1 MKKILTLMAAMSACA
16 GTAMASDFN
25 FADPTKDAEKP
36 GSDLNYN
43 ETAKAFS
50 FTVTKDDEITLT
62 ATGDVTVKLGG
73 AVLTA
78 ADGKY
83 KATADGELTIEL
95 GTSAVTKIVVVS
107 SNSRLVQAEIE
118 KAQDKMGE
126 AIAAVA
132 KYVNYLDFYNKVQE
146 EISKAGQKVQD
157 VKAKLAELKEANNVT
172 DDNREALIAE
182 LTSTTLLADDNYGAV
197 VMAENAIAK
206 ADEAFAKYKE
216 IVEVDSKI
224 ATSALDKANGTAT
237 KDEWRDNGGEA
248 INNTTMFTHNLKAV
262 KNNRGDVTG
271 TALDGFKT
279 TWIEGEWKSLKDS
292 VNTIK
297 NDALAELGKYPNSF
311 KGYKYV
317 KSDFFYYENGSD
329 ENDPDNGKLWV
340 NDDVLTDQAAFQAK
354 YQEVVAKLR
363 NVIARANFERD
374 NLKTVN
380 DLTAKVNKVDDA
392 LKAGAPFALDADNDF
407 NLLKEQITA
416 MQTEISNSEN
426 RYMYGQDE
434 LSTFVTNISGVSTM
448 LDAFYTELVGKART
462 DLEAKLDAA
471 QKNLTKVSYEV
482 SAKYEHESATQVEY
496 QKQFSEQQN
505 KLDEVKKNVAAS
517 AFPTVQTD
525 YKAFADRISNINKKV
540 DEIWGTTLSSQKQE
554 ILTHNQEAKD
564 QIFKAIDAVRADYSL
579 YVEKINTWITDDATK
594 AAATDLK
601 ANLNKL
607 FSIVNGLDDM
617 KAEVTEAV
625 DKMTENI
632 KKESDEEFGAH
643 YEANKN
649 IYRLTDDKVKGY
661 LNSTETVSN
670 TIYNELKAAAKTA
683 NAKAYYFVQ
692 HSYNIKS
699 IDWADDLIKTAKRNV
714 KTGDRNEK
722 MSAAAAAKFKVAYG
736 KIREKDL
743 TAPEGQQGEGYVKI
757 AETEIDRLNTYD
769 VDAADFKDNI
779 LADKVVKN
787 KDGKRELPEKF
798 IAPVET
804 AVKALNEELESYT
817 TQYELIYEKKVEWN
831 TAKAKEDELQAKVD
845 AWEEANKVAAEN
857 HFNVN
862 KELTLVNEDLAKALE
877 NLEEGCLTAKKCE
890 DATNKAL
897 ENYEVK
903 MYMIQHFTEA
913 KANEAAAPV
922 VSAKV
927 AEVEKAIADART
939 KVADYADD
947 IKNKANAELNTID
960 GKLTTLKK
968 SIDLSVKKNEIAAN
982 KDGFIASLTTLAG
995 DVTKVLEAAAQ
1006 AAKDADLDYNGDGK
1020 VNVQD
1025 LVDADADFQKTGDGF
1040 TFYKFLDAYL
1050 EYLSK

>member
-25 FADPTKDAEKP
+25 FANPTVDAKED
-36 GSDLNYN
+36 GSALTYN

-50 FTVTKDDEITLT
+50 FTVTAEDEITLT
-62 ATGDVTVKLGG
+62 ATGAVTVKLNG
-73 AVLTA
+73 AALTA
-78 ADGKY
+78 VGGKY
-83 KATADGELTIEL
+83 TATSDGTLTIEL

-107 SNSRLVQAEIE
+107 SNSRKVQTEIE
-118 KAQDKMGE
+118 KAQAKMGE

-132 KYVNYLDFYNKVQE
+132 KYVGYSEFYNKVQAE
-146 EISKAGQKVQD
+146 VSKAGQKVQD
-157 VKAKLAELKEANNVT
+157 VKAKLAVLKETNKVT
-172 DDNREALIAE
+172 NENRDALIAE
-182 LTSTTLLADDNYGAV
+182 LNSTTLLADGTYGAV
-197 VMAENAIAK
+197 KMAEDAIAK
-206 ADEAFAKYKE
+206 ADATFALFT
-216 IVEVDSKI
+216 KI
-224 ATSALDKANGTAT
+224 IGTDAKVALDALTKANGTAT
-237 KDEWRDNGGEA
+237 QGEWVVNGGEK

-262 KNNRGDVTG
+262 KNHGIVTG

-279 TWIEGEWKSLKDS
+279 TWIESEWKNLNDE
-292 VNTIK
+292 VNKTIK
-297 NDALAELGKYPNSF
+297 DAAVAELGKYPNAF
-311 KGYKYV
+311 V
-317 KSDFFYYENGSD
+317 
-329 ENDPDNGKLWV
+329 ENDE
-340 NDDVLTDQAAFQAK
+340 QAFVAM
-354 YQEVVAKLR
+354 YNEVVEKLR

-380 DLTAKVNKVDDA
+380 DLTAKVNKVDAA

-407 NLLKEQITA
+407 TLLKEQITA
-416 MQTEISNSEN
+416 MQTEINSSEN
-426 RYMYGQDE
+426 RYMYSQDNFSE
-434 LSTFVTNISGVSTM
+434 FVNTISGVSTK
-448 LDAFYTELVGKART
+448 LDGFYTELVGKART
-462 DLEAKLDAA
+462 DLQAKLKAA
-471 QKNLTKVSYEV
+471 QENLTKVSYEV
-482 SAKYEHESATQVEY
+482 SAKYEHESATQKEY

-525 YKAFADRISNINKKV
+525 YKTFVDQISNINKKV
-540 DEIWGTTLSSQKQE
+540 DEIWGTTLSSQKAE
-554 ILTHNQEAKD
+554 ILTHNQAAKD

-579 YVEKINTWITDDATK
+579 YVEKINTWINDDATK
-594 AAATDLK
+594 KAATDLK
-601 ANLNKL
+601 ANLNEL

-649 IYRLTDDKVKGY
+649 IYRLTEDKVTGY
-661 LNSTETVSN
+661 LNSTKTVSDA
-670 TIYNELKAAAKTA
+670 IYDELKEAATTA
-683 NAKAYYFVQ
+683 NDKAYDFVKTNTG
-692 HSYNIKS
+692 YGVKS
-699 IDWADDLIKTAKRNV
+699 IRWATNLISDAKRNV
-714 KTGDRNEK
+714 KTGDKNEK
-722 MSAAAAAKFKVAYG
+722 MSAEAAAKFKAAYD
-736 KIREKDL
+736 KIAQKDL
-743 TAPEGQQGEGYVKI
+743 TAPKGEQGEGYVKI
-757 AETEIDRLNTYD
+757 AETEIERLYNYD
-769 VDAADFKDNI
+769 INKADFKDNI

-787 KDGKRELPEKF
+787 KEGKRELPEQF

-804 AVKALNEELESYT
+804 AVNALNKELESYKA
-817 TQYELIYEKKVEWN
+817 QYKDIYALKVDWN

-845 AWEEANKVAAEN
+845 AWEKANNVAAEN

-862 KELTLVNEDLAKALE
+862 KELTLVNEDLANTLT
-877 NLEEGCLTAKKCE
+877 NLEKGCLTARKCQE
-890 DATNKAL
+890 ATDKAK
-897 ENYEVK
+897 ENYAVK

-939 KVADYADD
+939 KVAVYADD
-947 IKNKANAELNTID
+947 IKNKANADLNTIE
-960 GKLTTLKK
+960 GKLTDLKK
-968 SIDLSVKKNEIAAN
+968 SIDLSVEKNTIAAN
-982 KDGFIASLTTLAG
+982 KDGFIANLTTLAG

-1020 VNVQD
+1020 VDVKD
-1025 LVDADADFQKTGDGF
+1025 LVDADADFQNTGDGF

>member
-25 FADPTKDAEKP
+25 FANPSVDAEKP
-36 GSDLNYN
+36 GSALTYD

-50 FTVTKDDEITLT
+50 FDVKAEDEITLT

-73 AVLTA
+73 TVLTA
-78 ADGKY
+78 EDGKY
-83 KATADGELTIEL
+83 KATADGTLTIEL

-118 KAQDKMGE
+118 NAQVKMGE

-132 KYVNYLDFYNKVQE
+132 KYVNYLDFYNAVQA

-157 VKAKLAELKEANNVT
+157 VKAKLAELKETNNVT
-172 DDNREALIAE
+172 NDNKDILIAE
-182 LTSTTLLADDNYGAV
+182 LNSDVLLADGNYGAV
-197 VMAENAIAK
+197 KMAEK
-206 ADEAFAKYKE
+206 AVADADAAFALFNKIIGTDAKE
-216 IVEVDSKI
+216 H
-224 ATSALDKANGTAT
+224 ALDALTHANGTASA
-237 KDEWRDNGGEA
+237 DEWRDNGREK
-248 INNTTMFTHNLKAV
+248 INNTNLFTHNLKAV
-262 KNNRGDVTG
+262 TEQFGIVTITTG
-271 TALDGFKT
+271 TELDGFKT
-279 TWIEGEWKSLKDS
+279 TWIESEWTKLKDE
-292 VNTIK
+292 VNITIK
-297 NDALAELGKYPNSF
+297 NAAIAELNKYPNAF
-311 KGYKYV
+311 V
-317 KSDFFYYENGSD
+317 
-329 ENDPDNGKLWV
+329 ENDEQAFV
-340 NDDVLTDQAAFQAK
+340 NM

-380 DLTAKVNKVDDA
+380 DLTVKVNKVDEA
-392 LKAGAPFALDADNDF
+392 LKAGAPFALDEDNDF
-407 NLLKEQITA
+407 TLLKEQVTA
-416 MQTEISNSEN
+416 MQSEISSSEN
-426 RYMYGQDE
+426 RYIYSQGDFSE
-434 LSTFVTNISGVSTM
+434 FVNTISGVSTK
-448 LDAFYTELVGKART
+448 LDGFYTELVGKART
-462 DLEAKLDAA
+462 DLKAKLDAS

-482 SAKYEHESATQVEY
+482 SAKYEHELGTQKDY
-496 QKQFSEQQN
+496 QEKFSQQQN
-505 KLDEVKKNVAAS
+505 ELDKVKKDVEAS

-525 YKAFADRISNINKKV
+525 YKGFVDRITNINKNV
-540 DEIWGTTLSSQKQE
+540 DVIWGNTLIAQKKE
-554 ILTHNQEAKD
+554 INTHNQEAKD

-579 YVEKINTWITDDATK
+579 YVEKINTWINDKATSD
-594 AAATDLK
+594 AATDLK

-632 KKESDEEFGAH
+632 KNESDEEFGAH

-649 IYRLTDDKVKGY
+649 IYRLTEDKVNYY
-661 LNSTETVSN
+661 LNNTKTVSDA
-670 TIYNELKAAAKTA
+670 IYNELKEAARTA
-683 NAKAYYFVQ
+683 NAKAYNFVQ
-692 HSYNIKS
+692 HSYKINS
-699 IDWADDLIKTAKRNV
+699 IDWANDLIDNAKLNKV
-714 KTGDRNEK
+714 KPGTKNEI
-722 MSAAAAAKFKVAYG
+722 MSAEAADKFRAAYE
-736 KIREKDL
+736 KIRQKDL
-743 TAPEGQQGEGYVKI
+743 SAPEGQQGEGYVKI
-757 AETEIDRLNTYD
+757 AEAEINRLKDYN

-779 LADKVVKN
+779 LADKVVEIN
-787 KDGKRELPEKF
+787 GKRELPEKY

-804 AVKALNEELESYT
+804 AVNALNDELKSYT
-817 TQYELIYEKKVEWN
+817 DQYKLIYEKKVKWN
-831 TAKAKEDELQAKVD
+831 TAKAKEDELQAKVN
-845 AWEEANKVAAEN
+845 AWEEANKVAPEN

-877 NLEEGCLTAKKCE
+877 NLEEGCLTASKCQ

-903 MYMIQHFTEA
+903 MYMIQNFTEA

-947 IKNKANAELNTID
+947 IKNKANADLNTID
-960 GKLTTLKK
+960 GKLTTLKS
-968 SIDLSVKKNEIAAN
+968 SIDASVKANTIAAN

-995 DVTKVLEAAAQ
+995 DVTKVLEEAAQ

-1020 VNVQD
+1020 VDVKD
-1025 LVDADADFQKTGDGF
+1025 LLDADAEFQNSGDGF
-1040 TFYKFLDAYL
+1040 TFYKFFDAYL

>member
-25 FADPTKDAEKP
+25 FANPSVDAEKP
-36 GSDLNYN
+36 GSALTYD

-50 FTVTKDDEITLT
+50 FDVKAEDEITLT

-73 AVLTA
+73 TVLTA
-78 ADGKY
+78 EDGKY
-83 KATADGELTIEL
+83 KATADGTLTIEL

-118 KAQDKMGE
+118 KAQVKMGE

-132 KYVNYLDFYNKVQE
+132 KYVDYLDFYNAVQA

-157 VKAKLAELKEANNVT
+157 VKAKLADLKEANNVT
-172 DDNREALIAE
+172 DDNRKALIAE
-182 LTSTTLLADDNYGAV
+182 LNSTELLPDGTYEGAV
-197 VMAENAIAK
+197 KMAENAVAEAETTFALFNKIIGTDAK
-206 ADEAFAKYKE
+206 KY
-216 IVEVDSKI
+216 
-224 ATSALDKANGTAT
+224 ALDVLTHANGTAT
-237 KDEWRDNGGEA
+237 VDEWKANGREK
-248 INNTTMFTHNLKAV
+248 INNTNLFTHNLKAV
-262 KNNRGDVTG
+262 KDPLGIFTIG
-271 TALDGFKT
+271 TELDGFKT
-279 TWIEGEWKSLKDS
+279 TWIESEWTKLKDEE
-292 VNTIK
+292 VNKTIK
-297 NDALAELGKYPNSF
+297 NAAVAELGKFPKAF
-311 KGYKYV
+311 V
-317 KSDFFYYENGSD
+317 
-329 ENDPDNGKLWV
+329 ENDEQAFV
-340 NDDVLTDQAAFQAK
+340 NM

-380 DLTAKVNKVDDA
+380 DLTVKVNKVDEA
-392 LKAGAPFALDADNDF
+392 LKAGAPFALDEDNDF
-407 NLLKEQITA
+407 TLLKEQVTA
-416 MQTEISNSEN
+416 MQSEISSSEN
-426 RYMYGQDE
+426 RYIYSQEDFRE
-434 LSTFVTNISGVSTM
+434 FVKTISGVSTK
-448 LDAFYTELVGKART
+448 LDGFYTELVGKARK

-505 KLDEVKKNVAAS
+505 KLDKVKKDVAAS

-525 YKAFADRISNINKKV
+525 YKAFVDQISDINTKV
-540 DEIWGTTLSSQKQE
+540 DEIWGTTLSEQKAE
-554 ILTHNQEAKD
+554 INTHNQEAKD

-579 YVEKINTWITDDATK
+579 YVEKINTWIKDDATK
-594 AAATDLK
+594 DAATDLK

-632 KKESDEEFGAH
+632 KNESDEEFGAH

-661 LNSTETVSN
+661 LDDTKTVSDA
-670 TIYNELKAAAKTA
+670 IYYELKEAARTA
-683 NAKAYYFVQ
+683 NAKAYNFVMTNTK
-692 HSYNIKS
+692 YGVKS
-699 IDWADDLIKTAKRNV
+699 IRWATNLIDDAKRNV
-714 KTGDRNEK
+714 KTGDKFEK
-722 MSAAAAAKFKVAYG
+722 MSYKAAAKFIAAYG
-736 KIREKDL
+736 KIAEKDL
-743 TAPEGQQGEGYVKI
+743 SAPEGQQGEGYVKI
-757 AETEIDRLNTYD
+757 AEAEINRLKDYNF
-769 VDAADFKDNI
+769 DAADFKDNI

-787 KDGKRELPEKF
+787 KEGKRELPEKY

-804 AVKALNEELESYT
+804 VVKALNLELESYKH
-817 TQYELIYEKKVEWN
+817 QYEDIYDLKVEWN
-831 TAKAKEDELQAKVD
+831 TAKAKEDELQAKVN
-845 AWEEANKVAAEN
+845 AWEEANKVAPEK

-862 KELTLVNEDLAKALE
+862 RELTLVNEDLANTLK
-877 NLEEGCLTAKKCE
+877 NLEEGCLTAKKCQ
-890 DATNKAL
+890 DATDTAK
-897 ENYEVK
+897 ENYAVK
-903 MYMIQHFTEA
+903 MYMIQNFTEA

-947 IKNKANAELNTID
+947 IKNKANADLNTID
-960 GKLTTLKK
+960 GKLTDLKK
-968 SIDLSVKKNEIAAN
+968 SIDLSVKDNSIAAN
-982 KDGFIASLTTLAG
+982 KDGFIAGLTTLAG
-995 DVTKVLEAAAQ
+995 DVTKVLEEAAQ

-1020 VNVQD
+1020 VDVKD
-1025 LVDADADFQKTGDGF
+1025 LLDADAEFQNSGDGF
-1040 TFYKFLDAYL
+1040 TFYKFFDAYL
-1050 EYLSK
+1050 ESLSK

>member
-25 FADPTKDAEKP
+25 FANPSVDAKEE
-36 GSDLNYN
+36 GSVLTYN

-62 ATGDVTVKLGG
+62 ATGDVTVKLEGT
-73 AVLTA
+73 VLTA
-78 ADGKY
+78 EDGKY
-83 KATADGELTIEL
+83 KAKSDGKLTIEL

-118 KAQDKMGE
+118 KAQVKMGE

-132 KYVNYLDFYNKVQE
+132 KYVGYGDFYNKVQA

-157 VKAKLAELKEANNVT
+157 VKAKLAEYKEANNVT

-182 LTSTTLLADDNYGAV
+182 LNSTVLLADGTYGAV
-197 VMAENAIAK
+197 KMAEDAVADAATTFALFNKIIGTDAK
-206 ADEAFAKYKE
+206 
-216 IVEVDSKI
+216 V
-224 ATSALDKANGTAT
+224 ALDALKKANGTAT
-237 KDEWRDNGGEA
+237 QGEWIVNGGEK

-262 KNNRGDVTG
+262 KNNLGYVLRTE
-271 TALDGFKT
+271 LDGFKT
-279 TWIEGEWKSLKDS
+279 TWIESEWNNLNNE
-292 VNTIK
+292 VNTTIK
-297 NDALAELGKYPNSF
+297 NAAIAELGKFPDAF
-311 KGYKYV
+311 V
-317 KSDFFYYENGSD
+317 ENN
-329 ENDPDNGKLWV
+329 E
-340 NDDVLTDQAAFQAK
+340 QAFVDM
-354 YQEVVAKLR
+354 YQEVVDKLG

-380 DLTAKVNKVDDA
+380 DLTAKVNKVDAA

-407 NLLKEQITA
+407 TLLKEQITA
-416 MQTEISNSEN
+416 MQTEINDSQN
-426 RYMYGQDE
+426 RYMYSQDDF
-434 LSTFVTNISGVSTM
+434 STFVTNISGVSTK
-448 LDAFYTELVGKART
+448 LDAFYTELVRKART
-462 DLEAKLDAA
+462 DLEAKLKAA
-471 QKNLTKVSYEV
+471 QENLTKVSYEV
-482 SAKYEHESATQVEY
+482 SAKYENEPNTQVSY

-505 KLDEVKKNVAAS
+505 ELDKVKKNVAAS

-525 YKAFADRISNINKKV
+525 YKAFVDQISNINKKV
-540 DEIWGTTLSSQKQE
+540 DEIWGKTLSEQKQE
-554 ILTHNQEAKD
+554 ILDHNKAAKE

-579 YVEKINTWITDDATK
+579 YVEKINTWINDDATMK
-594 AAATDLK
+594 AATDLK

-617 KAEVTEAV
+617 KEEVTKAV

-649 IYRLTDDKVKGY
+649 IYRLTDDKVQGY
-661 LNSTETVSN
+661 LTSTETVSDA
-670 TIYNELKAAAKTA
+670 IYDELKEAATTA
-683 NAKAYYFVQ
+683 NAKAYDFVMNGY
-692 HSYNIKS
+692 SVNTIG
-699 IDWADDLIKTAKRNV
+699 WANELIKAAKRKV
-714 KTGDRNEK
+714 KTGDKNEK
-722 MSAAAAAKFKVAYG
+722 MSAKAAAKFIAAYD
-736 KIREKDL
+736 KIAQKDL
-743 TAPEGQQGEGYVKI
+743 TAPKGEQGEGYVEI
-757 AETEIDRLNTYD
+757 AKTEINRLKNYD
-769 VDAADFKDNI
+769 FNKADFKDNI

-787 KDGKRELPEKF
+787 KEGKRELPEQY

-804 AVKALNEELESYT
+804 AVNALNDERISYNK
-817 TQYELIYEKKVEWN
+817 QFENIYALKVEWN

-845 AWEEANKVAAEN
+845 AWEEANKVAPEN

-862 KELTLVNEDLAKALE
+862 KELTLVNEDLANALD
-877 NLEEGCLTAKKCE
+877 NLEKGCLTASKCE
-890 DATNKAL
+890 AATNKAI
-897 ENYEVK
+897 ENYKVK
-903 MYMIQHFTEA
+903 MYMIEHFTEA

-947 IKNKANAELNTID
+947 IKNKANADLNTID
-960 GKLTTLKK
+960 GKLTTLKN
-968 SIDLSVKKNEIAAN
+968 SIDASVKANTIAAN

>member
-25 FADPTKDAEKP
+25 FANPSVDAKEE
-36 GSDLNYN
+36 GSALTYN

-50 FTVTKDDEITLT
+50 FTVTAEDEITLT
-62 ATGDVTVKLGG
+62 ATGDVTVKLNGT
-73 AVLTA
+73 ALTA
-78 ADGKY
+78 EDGKY
-83 KATADGELTIEL
+83 KAIADGTLTIEL

-118 KAQDKMGE
+118 KAQVKMGE

-132 KYVNYLDFYNKVQE
+132 KYVGYGDFYNKVQA

-157 VKAKLAELKEANNVT
+157 VKAKLAELKETNKVT

-182 LTSTTLLADDNYGAV
+182 LTSTTLLADGNYGAV
-197 VMAENAIAK
+197 KMAENAVAEAETTFALFNKIIDTDAK
-206 ADEAFAKYKE
+206 EN
-216 IVEVDSKI
+216 
-224 ATSALDKANGTAT
+224 ALNALTHANGPANQG
-237 KDEWRDNGGEA
+237 EWIHYKGEK
-248 INNTTMFTHNLKAV
+248 INNTNLFTHNLKAV
-262 KNNRGDVTG
+262 KNNLGFVTG
-271 TALDGFKT
+271 TELDGFKT
-279 TWIEGEWKSLKDS
+279 TWIESEWKKLNDE
-292 VNTIK
+292 VNITIK
-297 NDALAELGKYPNSF
+297 NAAVAELGKFPKAF
-311 KGYKYV
+311 V
-317 KSDFFYYENGSD
+317 
-329 ENDPDNGKLWV
+329 ENDE
-340 NDDVLTDQAAFQAK
+340 QAFVEMYK
-354 YQEVVAKLR
+354 EVVEKLR

-380 DLTAKVNKVDDA
+380 DLTAKVNKVDAA
-392 LKAGAPFALDADNDF
+392 LKAGAPFALNADNDF
-407 NLLKEQITA
+407 TLLKEQITA
-416 MQTEISNSEN
+416 MQTEINSSEN
-426 RYMYGQDE
+426 RYMYSQDNFTE
-434 LSTFVTNISGVSTM
+434 FVNTISGVSTK
-448 LDAFYTELVGKART
+448 LDGFYTELVGKART

-482 SAKYEHESATQVEY
+482 SAKYEHESATQIKY

-505 KLDEVKKNVAAS
+505 SLDKVKKEVAAS
-517 AFPTVQTD
+517 TFPTVQTD
-525 YKAFADRISNINKKV
+525 YKAFVDQISNINKKV
-540 DEIWGTTLSSQKQE
+540 DEIWGTTLSEQKSE
-554 ILTHNQEAKD
+554 ILTHNQAAKD

-579 YVEKINTWITDDATK
+579 YVEKINTWINDDATNK
-594 AAATDLK
+594 AATDLK
-601 ANLNKL
+601 ANLNEL

-625 DKMTENI
+625 NKMTENI

-649 IYRLTDDKVKGY
+649 IYRLTEDKVTGY
-661 LNSTETVSN
+661 LNSTKTVSDAIYDELKEAATTANDKAYDFVMNGYSVN
-670 TIYNELKAAAKTA
+670 TIGWANELIKAA
-683 NAKAYYFVQ
+683 
-692 HSYNIKS
+692 
-699 IDWADDLIKTAKRNV
+699 KRKV
-714 KTGDRNEK
+714 KTGDKNEK
-722 MSAAAAAKFKVAYG
+722 MSAKAAAKFIAAYG
-736 KIREKDL
+736 KIAQKDL
-743 TAPEGQQGEGYVKI
+743 TAPKGEQGEGYVEI
-757 AETEIDRLNTYD
+757 AKTEINRLKNYD
-769 VDAADFKDNI
+769 INKADFKDNI

-787 KDGKRELPEKF
+787 KEGKRELPEQY

-804 AVKALNEELESYT
+804 AVNALNQELESYKL
-817 TQYELIYEKKVEWN
+817 QYTDIYDLKVKWN
-831 TAKAKEDELQAKVD
+831 TAKAKEDELQAKVN
-845 AWEEANKVAAEN
+845 AWEEANKVAPEN

-877 NLEEGCLTAKKCE
+877 NLEKGCLTASKCKE
-890 DATNKAL
+890 ATEKAK
-897 ENYEVK
+897 ENYAVK

-939 KVADYADD
+939 KVAVYADD
-947 IKNKANAELNTID
+947 IKNKANADLNTIE
-960 GKLTTLKK
+960 GKLTDLKK
-968 SIDLSVKKNEIAAN
+968 SIDLSVEKNTIAAN
-982 KDGFIASLTTLAG
+982 KDGYIASLTTLAG

>member
-25 FADPTKDAEKP
+25 FADPTVDAKP
-36 GSDLNYN
+36 GSALSYD
-43 ETAKAFS
+43 ETTKAFS

-78 ADGKY
+78 VDGKY

-95 GTSAVTKIVVVS
+95 GTSTVTKIVVVS

-118 KAQDKMGE
+118 KAQVKMGD

-146 EISKAGQKVQD
+146 EISKAGRKVQD
-157 VKAKLAELKEANNVT
+157 VKAKLAELKETNSVT
-172 DDNREALIAE
+172 DANREALIAE
-182 LTSTTLLADDNYGAV
+182 LTSTTLLADGNYGAV
-197 VMAENAIAK
+197 KMAENAVAEAETTFALFNKIIGTEKEGDDAK
-206 ADEAFAKYKE
+206 VAID
-216 IVEVDSKI
+216 
-224 ATSALDKANGTAT
+224 ALNKANGVAT
-237 KDEWRDNGGEA
+237 QGEWMVNGGEK

-262 KNNRGDVTG
+262 KNHLGIVTKVE
-271 TALDGFKT
+271 LDGFKT
-279 TWIEGEWKSLKDS
+279 TWIESEWKNLNKE
-292 VNTIK
+292 VNETIK
-297 NDALAELGKYPNSF
+297 NAAVAELGKFPKAF
-311 KGYKYV
+311 V
-317 KSDFFYYENGSD
+317 
-329 ENDPDNGKLWV
+329 ENDE
-340 NDDVLTDQAAFQAK
+340 QAFIEM
-354 YQEVVAKLR
+354 YQEVVEKLR

-380 DLTAKVNKVDDA
+380 DLTAKVNKVDAA

-407 NLLKEQITA
+407 TLLKEQITA
-416 MQTEISNSEN
+416 MQTEINSSEN
-426 RYMYGQDE
+426 RYMYSQDNFSE
-434 LSTFVTNISGVSTM
+434 FVNTISGVSTK
-448 LDAFYTELVGKART
+448 LDGFYTELVGKART
-462 DLEAKLDAA
+462 DLQAKLKAA
-471 QKNLTKVSYEV
+471 QENLTKVSYEV
-482 SAKYEHESATQVEY
+482 SAKYEHESATQKEY

-505 KLDEVKKNVAAS
+505 KLDKVKKDVTDS
-517 AFPTVQTD
+517 TFPTVQTD
-525 YKAFADRISNINKKV
+525 YKAFVDQISNINKKV
-540 DEIWGTTLSSQKQE
+540 DEIWGTTLSKQKAE
-554 ILTHNQEAKD
+554 ILTHNQEAKN

-579 YVEKINTWITDDATK
+579 YVEKINTWINDDATK
-594 AAATDLK
+594 KAATDLK
-601 ANLNKL
+601 ANLNEL

-649 IYRLTDDKVKGY
+649 IYRLTEDKVKGY
-661 LNSTETVSN
+661 LNSTKTVSDA
-670 TIYNELKAAAKTA
+670 IYDELKEAATTA
-683 NAKAYYFVQ
+683 NAKAYDFVMNGY
-692 HSYNIKS
+692 SVNTIG
-699 IDWADDLIKTAKRNV
+699 WAKDLIKAAKRKV
-714 KTGDRNEK
+714 QTGDRNEK
-722 MSAAAAAKFKVAYG
+722 MSAAAAAKFKAAYD

-757 AETEIDRLNTYD
+757 AETEIDRLYSYDNTK
-769 VDAADFKDNI
+769 ADFKDNI

-804 AVKALNEELESYT
+804 AVNALNKELTSYT
-817 TQYELIYEKKVEWN
+817 DQYKLIYAKKVEWN

-862 KELTLVNEDLAKALE
+862 KELTLVNENLAKALE

-947 IKNKANAELNTID
+947 IKNKANADLNTID
-960 GKLTTLKK
+960 GKLKDLKK
-968 SIDLSVKKNEIAAN
+968 SIDLSVKNNEIAAN
-982 KDGFIASLTTLAG
+982 KDSYIASLTTYAG

>member
-25 FADPTKDAEKP
+25 FANPSVDAKEE
-36 GSDLNYN
+36 GSHLTYN

-50 FTVTKDDEITLT
+50 FTVTAEDEITLT
-62 ATGDVTVKLGG
+62 ATGDVIVKLNGST
-73 AVLTA
+73 LTA
-78 ADGKY
+78 VDGKY
-83 KATADGELTIEL
+83 KATADGTLTIEL

-118 KAQDKMGE
+118 KAQVKMGE

-132 KYVNYLDFYNKVQE
+132 KYVGYGDFYNAVQAE
-146 EISKAGQKVQD
+146 VSKAGQKVQD
-157 VKAKLAELKEANNVT
+157 VKAKLAVLKETNSVT
-172 DDNREALIAE
+172 DANRVALIAE
-182 LTSTTLLADDNYGAV
+182 LNSDVLLADGNYGAV
-197 VMAENAIAK
+197 KMAENAVAEAETTFALFNKIIDTDAK
-206 ADEAFAKYKE
+206 EN
-216 IVEVDSKI
+216 
-224 ATSALDKANGTAT
+224 ALNALTKANGVAT
-237 KDEWRDNGGEA
+237 QGEWMVNGGVK

-262 KNNRGDVTG
+262 KNQLGIVTKVE
-271 TALDGFKT
+271 LDGFKT
-279 TWIEGEWKSLKDS
+279 TWIESEWKNLNDE
-292 VNTIK
+292 VNITIK
-297 NDALAELGKYPNSF
+297 NAAVAELGKFPKAF
-311 KGYKYV
+311 V
-317 KSDFFYYENGSD
+317 
-329 ENDPDNGKLWV
+329 ENDE
-340 NDDVLTDQAAFQAK
+340 QAFVDMYK
-354 YQEVVAKLR
+354 EVVEKLR

-380 DLTAKVNKVDDA
+380 DLTAKVNKVDAA
-392 LKAGAPFALDADNDF
+392 LKAGAPFVLDADNDF
-407 NLLKEQITA
+407 TLLKEQITA
-416 MQTEISNSEN
+416 MQTEISSSEN
-426 RYMYGQDE
+426 RYMYSQDNFSE
-434 LSTFVTNISGVSTM
+434 FVNTISGVSTK
-448 LDAFYTELVGKART
+448 LDGFYTELVGKART
-462 DLEAKLDAA
+462 DLKAKLDAA

-482 SAKYEHESATQVEY
+482 SAKYENEGATQKEY

-517 AFPTVQTD
+517 TFPTVQTD
-525 YKAFADRISNINKKV
+525 YKAFVDQISNINKKV
-540 DEIWGTTLSSQKQE
+540 DEIWGTTLSSQKSE
-554 ILTHNQEAKD
+554 ILTHNQAAKD

-579 YVEKINTWITDDATK
+579 YVEKINTWINDDATK
-594 AAATDLK
+594 KAATDLK
-601 ANLNKL
+601 ANLNEL

-649 IYRLTDDKVKGY
+649 IYRLTEDKVTGY
-661 LNSTETVSN
+661 LNSTKTVSDA
-670 TIYNELKAAAKTA
+670 IYDELKEAATTA
-683 NAKAYYFVQ
+683 NAKAYNFVKTNTN
-692 HSYNIKS
+692 YGVKS
-699 IDWADDLIKTAKRNV
+699 IRWATNLISDAKYNV
-714 KTGDRNEK
+714 KTGDKNEK
-722 MSAAAAAKFKVAYG
+722 MSAEAAAKFKAAYD
-736 KIREKDL
+736 KIAQKDL
-743 TAPEGQQGEGYVKI
+743 TAPKGEQGEGYVKI
-757 AETEIDRLNTYD
+757 AEAEIERLYNYD
-769 VDAADFKDNI
+769 INKADFKDNI

-787 KDGKRELPEKF
+787 KEGKRELPEQY

-804 AVKALNEELESYT
+804 AVNALNKELESYT
-817 TQYELIYEKKVEWN
+817 AQYKDIYALKVDWN

-845 AWEEANKVAAEN
+845 AWEKANNVAAEN

-862 KELTLVNEDLAKALE
+862 KELTLVNEDLANTLK
-877 NLEEGCLTAKKCE
+877 NLEKGCLTATKCQ
-890 DATNKAL
+890 DATDKAK
-897 ENYEVK
+897 ENYAIK

-947 IKNKANAELNTID
+947 IKNKANADLNTIE
-960 GKLTTLKK
+960 GKLTDLKK
-968 SIDLSVKKNEIAAN
+968 SIDLSVEKNTIAAN
-982 KDGFIASLTTLAG
+982 KDGFIANLTTLAG

-1020 VNVQD
+1020 VDVKD
-1025 LVDADADFQKTGDGF
+1025 LVDADADFQNTGDGF

>member
-25 FADPTKDAEKP
+25 FANPTVDAKED
-36 GSDLNYN
+36 GSALTYN

-50 FTVTKDDEITLT
+50 FTVTAEDEITLT
-62 ATGDVTVKLGG
+62 ATGAVTVKLNG
-73 AVLTA
+73 AALTA
-78 ADGKY
+78 VGGKY
-83 KATADGELTIEL
+83 TATSDGTLTIEL

-107 SNSRLVQAEIE
+107 SNSRKVQTEIE
-118 KAQDKMGE
+118 KAQAKMGE

-132 KYVNYLDFYNKVQE
+132 KYVGYSEFYNKVQAE
-146 EISKAGQKVQD
+146 VSKAGQKVQD
-157 VKAKLAELKEANNVT
+157 VKAKLAVLKETNKVT
-172 DDNREALIAE
+172 NENRDALIAE
-182 LTSTTLLADDNYGAV
+182 LNSTTLLADGTYGAV
-197 VMAENAIAK
+197 KMAEDAIAK
-206 ADEAFAKYKE
+206 ADATFALFT
-216 IVEVDSKI
+216 KI
-224 ATSALDKANGTAT
+224 IGTDAKVALDALTKANGTAT
-237 KDEWRDNGGEA
+237 QGEWVVNGGEK

-262 KNNRGDVTG
+262 KNHGIVTG

-279 TWIEGEWKSLKDS
+279 TWIKSEWKNLNDE
-292 VNTIK
+292 VNKTIK
-297 NDALAELGKYPNSF
+297 DAAVAELGKYPNAF
-311 KGYKYV
+311 V
-317 KSDFFYYENGSD
+317 
-329 ENDPDNGKLWV
+329 ENDE
-340 NDDVLTDQAAFQAK
+340 QAFVAM
-354 YQEVVAKLR
+354 YNEVVEKLR

-380 DLTAKVNKVDDA
+380 DLTAKVNKVDAA

-407 NLLKEQITA
+407 TLLKEQITA
-416 MQTEISNSEN
+416 MQTEINSSEN
-426 RYMYGQDE
+426 RYMYSQDNFSE
-434 LSTFVTNISGVSTM
+434 FVNTISGVSTK
-448 LDAFYTELVGKART
+448 LDGFYTKLVGKART
-462 DLEAKLDAA
+462 DLQAKLKAA
-471 QKNLTKVSYEV
+471 QENLTKVSYEV
-482 SAKYEHESATQVEY
+482 SAKYEHESATQNEY

-525 YKAFADRISNINKKV
+525 YKTFVDQISNINKKV
-540 DEIWGTTLSSQKQE
+540 DEIWGTTLSSQKAE
-554 ILTHNQEAKD
+554 ILTHNQAAKD

-579 YVEKINTWITDDATK
+579 YVEKINTWINDDATK
-594 AAATDLK
+594 KAATDLK
-601 ANLNKL
+601 ANLNEL

-649 IYRLTDDKVKGY
+649 IYRLTEDKVTGY
-661 LNSTETVSN
+661 LNSTKTVSDA
-670 TIYNELKAAAKTA
+670 IYDELKDAATTA
-683 NAKAYYFVQ
+683 NAKAYNFVKTNTN
-692 HSYNIKS
+692 YGVKS
-699 IDWADDLIKTAKRNV
+699 IRWANNLISDAKYNV
-714 KTGDRNEK
+714 KTGDKNEK
-722 MSAAAAAKFKVAYG
+722 MSAEAAAKFKAAYD
-736 KIREKDL
+736 KIAQKDL
-743 TAPEGQQGEGYVKI
+743 TAPKGEQGEGYVKI
-757 AETEIDRLNTYD
+757 AETEIDRLYNYD
-769 VDAADFKDNI
+769 INKADFKDNI

-787 KDGKRELPEKF
+787 KEGKRELPEQY

-804 AVKALNEELESYT
+804 AVNALNKELESYT
-817 TQYELIYEKKVEWN
+817 AQYKDIYALKVDWN

-845 AWEEANKVAAEN
+845 AWEKANNVAAEN

-862 KELTLVNEDLAKALE
+862 KELTLVNEDLANTLK
-877 NLEEGCLTAKKCE
+877 NLEKGCLTATKCQ
-890 DATNKAL
+890 DATDKAK
-897 ENYEVK
+897 ENYAVK

-947 IKNKANAELNTID
+947 IKNKANADLNTIE
-960 GKLTTLKK
+960 GKLTDLKK
-968 SIDLSVKKNEIAAN
+968 SIDLSVKDNTIAAN
-982 KDGFIASLTTLAG
+982 KDGFIAGLTTLAG

-1020 VNVQD
+1020 VDVKD
-1025 LVDADADFQKTGDGF
+1025 LVDADADFQNTGDGF

>member
-25 FADPTKDAEKP
+25 FANPTVDAKED
-36 GSDLNYN
+36 GSALTYN

-50 FTVTKDDEITLT
+50 FTVTAEDEITLT
-62 ATGDVTVKLGG
+62 ATGDVTVKLNGST
-73 AVLTA
+73 LTA
-78 ADGKY
+78 VDGKY
-83 KATADGELTIEL
+83 KATADGTLTIEL

-118 KAQDKMGE
+118 KAQVKMGE

-132 KYVNYLDFYNKVQE
+132 KYVGYGDFYNAVQAE
-146 EISKAGQKVQD
+146 VSKAGQKVQD
-157 VKAKLAELKEANNVT
+157 VKAKLAVLKETNSVT
-172 DDNREALIAE
+172 DANRVALIAE
-182 LTSTTLLADDNYGAV
+182 LNSDVLLADGNYGAV
-197 VMAENAIAK
+197 KMAENAVAEAETTFALFNKIIDTDAK
-206 ADEAFAKYKE
+206 EN
-216 IVEVDSKI
+216 
-224 ATSALDKANGTAT
+224 ALNALTKANGVAT
-237 KDEWRDNGGEA
+237 QGEWMVNGGEK

-262 KNNRGDVTG
+262 KNHLGIVTKVE
-271 TALDGFKT
+271 LDGFKT
-279 TWIEGEWKSLKDS
+279 TWIESEWKNLNKE
-292 VNTIK
+292 VNETIK
-297 NDALAELGKYPNSF
+297 NAAVAELGKFPKAF
-311 KGYKYV
+311 V
-317 KSDFFYYENGSD
+317 
-329 ENDPDNGKLWV
+329 ENDE
-340 NDDVLTDQAAFQAK
+340 QAFIEM
-354 YQEVVAKLR
+354 YQEVVEKLR

-380 DLTAKVNKVDDA
+380 DLTAKVNKVDAA

-407 NLLKEQITA
+407 TLLKEQITA
-416 MQTEISNSEN
+416 MQTEINSSEN
-426 RYMYGQDE
+426 RYMYSQDNFSE
-434 LSTFVTNISGVSTM
+434 FVNTISGVSTK
-448 LDAFYTELVGKART
+448 LDGFYTELVGKART
-462 DLEAKLDAA
+462 DLQAKLKAA
-471 QKNLTKVSYEV
+471 QENLTKVSYEV
-482 SAKYEHESATQVEY
+482 SAKYEHESATQKEY

-525 YKAFADRISNINKKV
+525 YKTFVDQISNINKKV
-540 DEIWGTTLSSQKQE
+540 DEIWGTTLSSQKAE
-554 ILTHNQEAKD
+554 ILTHNQAAKD

-579 YVEKINTWITDDATK
+579 YVEKINTWINDDATK
-594 AAATDLK
+594 KAATDLK
-601 ANLNKL
+601 ANLNEL

-649 IYRLTDDKVKGY
+649 IYRLTEDKVTGY
-661 LNSTETVSN
+661 LNSTKTVSDA
-670 TIYNELKAAAKTA
+670 IYDELKEAATTA
-683 NAKAYYFVQ
+683 NDKAYDFVKTNTG
-692 HSYNIKS
+692 YGVKS
-699 IDWADDLIKTAKRNV
+699 IRWATNLISDAKRNV
-714 KTGDRNEK
+714 KTGDKNEK
-722 MSAAAAAKFKVAYG
+722 MSAEAAAKFKAAYD
-736 KIREKDL
+736 KIAQKDL
-743 TAPEGQQGEGYVKI
+743 TAPKGEQGEGYVKI
-757 AETEIDRLNTYD
+757 AETEIERLYNYD
-769 VDAADFKDNI
+769 INKADFKDNI

-787 KDGKRELPEKF
+787 KEGKRELPEQY

-804 AVKALNEELESYT
+804 AVNALNKELASYT
-817 TQYELIYEKKVEWN
+817 AQYKDIYALKVDWN

-845 AWEEANKVAAEN
+845 AWEKANNVAAEN

-862 KELTLVNEDLAKALE
+862 KELTLVNEDLANTLK
-877 NLEEGCLTAKKCE
+877 NLEKGCLTATKCQ
-890 DATNKAL
+890 DATDKAK
-897 ENYEVK
+897 ENYVVK

-947 IKNKANAELNTID
+947 IKNKANADLNTID
-960 GKLTTLKK
+960 GKLTDLKK
-968 SIDLSVKKNEIAAN
+968 SIDLSVKDNTIAAN
-982 KDGFIASLTTLAG
+982 KDGFIAGLTTLAG

-1020 VNVQD
+1020 VDVKD
-1025 LVDADADFQKTGDGF
+1025 LVDADADFQNTGDGF

>member
-25 FADPTKDAEKP
+25 FANPTVDAKED
-36 GSDLNYN
+36 GSSLKYD
-43 ETAKAFS
+43 ETAKSFS
-50 FTVTKDDEITLT
+50 FTVTAEDEITLT
-62 ATGDVTVKLGG
+62 ATGDVTVKLNGS
-73 AVLTA
+73 ALTA
-78 ADGKY
+78 VDGKY
-83 KATADGELTIEL
+83 KATADGTLTIEL

-118 KAQDKMGE
+118 KAQVKMGD

-146 EISKAGQKVQD
+146 EISKAGRKVQD
-157 VKAKLAELKEANNVT
+157 VKAKLAELKETNSVT
-172 DDNREALIAE
+172 DANREALIAE
-182 LTSTTLLADDNYGAV
+182 LTSTTLLADGDYGAV
-197 VMAENAIAK
+197 KMAENAVAEAETTFALFNKIIDTDAK
-206 ADEAFAKYKE
+206 EN
-216 IVEVDSKI
+216 
-224 ATSALDKANGTAT
+224 ALNALTKANGVAT
-237 KDEWRDNGGEA
+237 QDEWMVNGGVK

-262 KNNRGDVTG
+262 KNQLGIVTKVE
-271 TALDGFKT
+271 LDGFKT
-279 TWIEGEWKSLKDS
+279 TWIESEWKNLNKE
-292 VNTIK
+292 VNETIK
-297 NDALAELGKYPNSF
+297 NAAVAELGKFPKAF
-311 KGYKYV
+311 V
-317 KSDFFYYENGSD
+317 
-329 ENDPDNGKLWV
+329 ENDE
-340 NDDVLTDQAAFQAK
+340 QAFVDMYK
-354 YQEVVAKLR
+354 EVVEKLR

-380 DLTAKVNKVDDA
+380 DLTAKVNKVDAA

-407 NLLKEQITA
+407 TLLKEQITA
-416 MQTEISNSEN
+416 MQTEINSSEN
-426 RYMYGQDE
+426 RYMYSQDNFSE
-434 LSTFVTNISGVSTM
+434 FVNTISGVSTK
-448 LDAFYTELVGKART
+448 LDGFYTELVGKART
-462 DLEAKLDAA
+462 DLQAKLKAA
-471 QKNLTKVSYEV
+471 QENLTKVSYEV

-505 KLDEVKKNVAAS
+505 KLDKVKKDVTDS
-517 AFPTVQTD
+517 TFPTVQTD
-525 YKAFADRISNINKKV
+525 YKAFVDQISNINKKV
-540 DEIWGTTLSSQKQE
+540 DEIWGTTLSKQKAE
-554 ILTHNQEAKD
+554 INTHNQEAKD

-579 YVEKINTWITDDATK
+579 YVEKINTWINDDATK
-594 AAATDLK
+594 KAATDLK
-601 ANLNKL
+601 ANLNEL

-649 IYRLTDDKVKGY
+649 IFRLTEDKVTGY
-661 LNSTETVSN
+661 LNSTKTVSDA
-670 TIYNELKAAAKTA
+670 IYDELKEAATTA
-683 NAKAYYFVQ
+683 NAKAYDFVMNGY
-692 HSYNIKS
+692 SDKTIRWANRL
-699 IDWADDLIKTAKRNV
+699 IDNAEDDVQPGNKY
-714 KTGDRNEK
+714 EK
-722 MSAAAAAKFKVAYG
+722 MSAEAANEFIAAYE
-736 KIREKDL
+736 KIRNKDL
-743 TAPEGQQGEGYVKI
+743 SKPEGQQGEGYVQI
-757 AETEIDRLNTYD
+757 AKAEINRLYNYSI
-769 VDAADFKDNI
+769 DAADFKDNI

-787 KDGKRELPEKF
+787 KEGKRELPEQY

-804 AVKALNEELESYT
+804 AVNALNKELESYT
-817 TQYELIYEKKVEWN
+817 AQYKDIYALKVDWN

-845 AWEEANKVAAEN
+845 AWEKANNVAAEN

-862 KELTLVNEDLAKALE
+862 KELTLVNEDLANTLT
-877 NLEEGCLTAKKCE
+877 NLEKGCLTATKCQ
-890 DATNKAL
+890 DATDKAK
-897 ENYEVK
+897 ENYAVK

-947 IKNKANAELNTID
+947 IKNKANADLNTIE
-960 GKLTTLKK
+960 GKLTDLKK
-968 SIDLSVKKNEIAAN
+968 SIDLSVEKNTIASN
-982 KDGFIASLTTLAG
+982 KDGFIANLTTLAG

>member
-25 FADPTKDAEKP
+25 FANPSVDAKEE
-36 GSDLNYN
+36 GSALTYN

-50 FTVTKDDEITLT
+50 FTVTAEDEITLT
-62 ATGDVTVKLGG
+62 ATGDVTVKLNGST
-73 AVLTA
+73 LTA
-78 ADGKY
+78 VDGKY
-83 KATADGELTIEL
+83 KATADGTLTIEL

-118 KAQDKMGE
+118 KAQVKMGE

-132 KYVNYLDFYNKVQE
+132 KYVGYGDFYNAVQAE
-146 EISKAGQKVQD
+146 VSKAGQKVQD
-157 VKAKLAELKEANNVT
+157 VKAKLAVLKETNSVT
-172 DDNREALIAE
+172 DANRVALIAE
-182 LTSTTLLADDNYGAV
+182 LNSDVLLADGNYGAV
-197 VMAENAIAK
+197 KMAENAVAEAETTFALFNKIIDTDAK
-206 ADEAFAKYKE
+206 EN
-216 IVEVDSKI
+216 
-224 ATSALDKANGTAT
+224 ALNALTKANGVAT
-237 KDEWRDNGGEA
+237 QGEWMVNGGVK

-262 KNNRGDVTG
+262 KNQLGIVTKVE
-271 TALDGFKT
+271 LDGFKT
-279 TWIEGEWKSLKDS
+279 TWIESEWKNLNDE
-292 VNTIK
+292 VNITIK
-297 NDALAELGKYPNSF
+297 NAAVAELGKFPKAF
-311 KGYKYV
+311 V
-317 KSDFFYYENGSD
+317 
-329 ENDPDNGKLWV
+329 ENDE
-340 NDDVLTDQAAFQAK
+340 QAFIEM
-354 YQEVVAKLR
+354 YQEVVEKLR

-380 DLTAKVNKVDDA
+380 DLTAKVNKVDAA
-392 LKAGAPFALDADNDF
+392 LKAGAPFVLDADNDF
-407 NLLKEQITA
+407 TLLKEQITA
-416 MQTEISNSEN
+416 MQTEINSSEN
-426 RYMYGQDE
+426 RYMYSQDNF
-434 LSTFVTNISGVSTM
+434 SDFVNTISGVSTK
-448 LDAFYTELVGKART
+448 LDGFYTELVGKART

-471 QKNLTKVSYEV
+471 QKNLTKVAYEV
-482 SAKYEHESATQVEY
+482 SAKYEHESATQKEY

-525 YKAFADRISNINKKV
+525 YKAFVDQISNINKKV
-540 DEIWGTTLSSQKQE
+540 DEIWGTTLSSQKAE
-554 ILTHNQEAKD
+554 INTHNQAAKKK
-564 QIFKAIDAVRADYSL
+564 IFDAIDAVRADYSL
-579 YVEKINTWITDDATK
+579 YVEKINTWINDDATK
-594 AAATDLK
+594 KAATDLK
-601 ANLNKL
+601 ANLNEL

-649 IYRLTDDKVKGY
+649 IYRLTEDKVTGY
-661 LNSTETVSN
+661 LNSTKTVSDA
-670 TIYNELKAAAKTA
+670 IYDELKEAATTA
-683 NAKAYYFVQ
+683 NDKAYDFVKTNTG
-692 HSYNIKS
+692 YGVKS
-699 IDWADDLIKTAKRNV
+699 IRWATNLISDAKRNV
-714 KTGDRNEK
+714 KTGDKNEK
-722 MSAAAAAKFKVAYG
+722 MSVEAAAKFKAAYD
-736 KIREKDL
+736 KIAQKDL
-743 TAPEGQQGEGYVKI
+743 TAPKGEQGEGYVKI
-757 AETEIDRLNTYD
+757 AETEIERLYNYD
-769 VDAADFKDNI
+769 INKADFKDNI

-787 KDGKRELPEKF
+787 KEGKRELPEQY

-804 AVKALNEELESYT
+804 AVNALNKELASYT
-817 TQYELIYEKKVEWN
+817 AQYKDIYALKVDWN

-845 AWEEANKVAAEN
+845 AWEKANNVAAEN

-862 KELTLVNEDLAKALE
+862 KELTLVNEDLANTLK
-877 NLEEGCLTAKKCE
+877 NLEKGCLTATKCQ
-890 DATNKAL
+890 DATDKAK
-897 ENYEVK
+897 ENYAVK

-947 IKNKANAELNTID
+947 IKNKANADLNTIE
-960 GKLTTLKK
+960 GKLTTLKN
-968 SIDLSVKKNEIAAN
+968 SIDASVKANTIAAN

>member
-25 FADPTKDAEKP
+25 FANPSVDAKEE
-36 GSDLNYN
+36 GSALTYD

-50 FTVTKDDEITLT
+50 FDVKAEDEITLT
-62 ATGDVTVKLGG
+62 ATGDVTVKLND

-78 ADGKY
+78 VDGKY

-107 SNSRLVQAEIE
+107 SNSRLVQTEIE
-118 KAQDKMGE
+118 NAQVKMGE

-132 KYVNYLDFYNKVQE
+132 KYVDYLDFYNAVQA

-157 VKAKLAELKEANNVT
+157 VKAKLAELKETNNVT
-172 DDNREALIAE
+172 DDNKDILIAE
-182 LTSTTLLADDNYGAV
+182 LNSDVLLADGNYGAV
-197 VMAENAIAK
+197 KMAENAVTKAETTFALFNKIIGTEEEGDDAK
-206 ADEAFAKYKE
+206 VAID
-216 IVEVDSKI
+216 
-224 ATSALDKANGTAT
+224 ALNKANGTAT
-237 KDEWRDNGGEA
+237 AEEWRDNGREK
-248 INNTTMFTHNLKAV
+248 INNTNLFTHNLKAV
-262 KNNRGDVTG
+262 KVGILTTG
-271 TALDGFKT
+271 TELDGFKT
-279 TWIEGEWKSLKDS
+279 TWIESEWTKLKDE
-292 VNTIK
+292 VNITIK
-297 NDALAELGKYPNSF
+297 NAAIAELNKYPNAF
-311 KGYKYV
+311 V
-317 KSDFFYYENGSD
+317 
-329 ENDPDNGKLWV
+329 ENDEQAFV
-340 NDDVLTDQAAFQAK
+340 NM

-380 DLTAKVNKVDDA
+380 DLTAKVNKVDEA
-392 LKAGAPFALDADNDF
+392 LKAGAPFALDEDNDF
-407 NLLKEQITA
+407 TLLKEQVTA
-416 MQTEISNSEN
+416 MQSEISSSEN
-426 RYMYGQDE
+426 RYIYSQEDFRG
-434 LSTFVTNISGVSTM
+434 FVVTISGVSTK
-448 LDAFYTELVGKART
+448 LDGFYTELVGKART
-462 DLEAKLDAA
+462 DLKAKLDAS

-482 SAKYEHESATQVEY
+482 SAKYEHELGTQKDY
-496 QKQFSEQQN
+496 QEKFSQQQN
-505 KLDEVKKNVAAS
+505 ELDKVKKDVEAS

-525 YKAFADRISNINKKV
+525 YKGFVDRITNINKNV
-540 DEIWGTTLSSQKQE
+540 DVIWGNTLIAQKKE
-554 ILTHNQEAKD
+554 INTHNQEAKD

-579 YVEKINTWITDDATK
+579 YVEKINTWIKDDATK
-594 AAATDLK
+594 DAATDLK

-632 KKESDEEFGAH
+632 KNESDEEFGAH

-649 IYRLTDDKVKGY
+649 IYRLTEDKVNGY
-661 LNSTETVSN
+661 LNSTKTVSDA
-670 TIYNELKAAAKTA
+670 IYNELKEAARTA

-692 HSYNIKS
+692 HSYKINS
-699 IDWADDLIKTAKRNV
+699 IDWANDLIDNAKRNKV
-714 KTGDRNEK
+714 KPGTKNEI
-722 MSAAAAAKFKVAYG
+722 MSAVAADKFRAAYE
-736 KIREKDL
+736 KIRQKDL
-743 TAPEGQQGEGYVKI
+743 SAPEGQQGEGYVKI
-757 AETEIDRLNTYD
+757 AEAEINRLYSYN

-779 LADKVVKN
+779 LADKVVEIN
-787 KDGKRELPEKF
+787 GKRELPEKY

-804 AVKALNEELESYT
+804 AVNALNDELKSYT
-817 TQYELIYEKKVEWN
+817 DQYKLIYEKKVEWN
-831 TAKAKEDELQAKVD
+831 TAKAKEDELQVKVN
-845 AWEEANKVAAEN
+845 AWEEANKVAPEN

-877 NLEEGCLTAKKCE
+877 NLEEGCLTASKCQ

-903 MYMIQHFTEA
+903 MYMIQNFTEA

-947 IKNKANAELNTID
+947 IKNKANADLNTID
-960 GKLTTLKK
+960 GKLTTLKS
-968 SIDLSVKKNEIAAN
+968 SIDASVKANTIAAN

-995 DVTKVLEAAAQ
+995 DVTKVLEEAAQ

-1025 LVDADADFQKTGDGF
+1025 LVDADSDFQKTGDGF

>member
-25 FADPTKDAEKP
+25 FANPSVDAKEE
-36 GSDLNYN
+36 GSALTYN

-50 FTVTKDDEITLT
+50 FTVTAEDEITLT
-62 ATGDVTVKLGG
+62 ATGDVTVKLEGT
-73 AVLTA
+73 VLTA
-78 ADGKY
+78 EDGKY
-83 KATADGELTIEL
+83 KATADGKLTIEL

-118 KAQDKMGE
+118 KAQVKMGE

-132 KYVNYLDFYNKVQE
+132 KYVNYLDFYNKVQG

-157 VKAKLAELKEANNVT
+157 VKAKLAELKEANKVT
-172 DDNREALIAE
+172 DANKDALIAE
-182 LTSTTLLADDNYGAV
+182 LNSDVLLADGNYGAV
-197 VMAENAIAK
+197 VMAENAVAEAK
-206 ADEAFAKYKE
+206 TTFDLFNKIIGTEKKGDDAKVA
-216 IVEVDSKI
+216 ID
-224 ATSALDKANGTAT
+224 ALNKANGTAT
-237 KDEWRDNGGEA
+237 QGEWMVNGGEK

-262 KNNRGDVTG
+262 KNNLGYVLRTE
-271 TALDGFKT
+271 LDGFKT
-279 TWIEGEWKSLKDS
+279 TWIESEWQNLNKE
-292 VNTIK
+292 VNETIK
-297 NDALAELGKYPNSF
+297 NAAIAELGKFPKAF
-311 KGYKYV
+311 V
-317 KSDFFYYENGSD
+317 
-329 ENDPDNGKLWV
+329 ENDE
-340 NDDVLTDQAAFQAK
+340 QAFVDM
-354 YQEVVAKLR
+354 YQEVVDKLH

-380 DLTAKVNKVDDA
+380 DLTAKVNKVDAA

-407 NLLKEQITA
+407 TLLKEQITA
-416 MQTEISNSEN
+416 LQTEISSSEN
-426 RYMYGQDE
+426 RYMYTQE
-434 LSTFVTNISGVSTM
+434 NYSTILTNISGVSTK
-448 LDAFYTELVGKART
+448 LDGFYTELVGKART

-482 SAKYEHESATQVEY
+482 SAKYENEGATQVEF

-505 KLDEVKKNVAAS
+505 NLDKVKKEVAAS

-525 YKAFADRISNINKKV
+525 YKAFVDQISNINKKV
-540 DEIWGTTLSSQKQE
+540 DEIWGTTLSKQKAE
-554 ILTHNQEAKD
+554 INTHNQEAKN

-579 YVEKINTWITDDATK
+579 YVEKINTWIKDKATS

-601 ANLNKL
+601 ANLNEL

-625 DKMTENI
+625 NKMTENI

-649 IYRLTDDKVKGY
+649 IYRLTEDKVTGY
-661 LNSTETVSN
+661 LKSTKTVSDAIYDELKEAATTANDKAYDFVKNGYSVN
-670 TIYNELKAAAKTA
+670 TIGWANELIKAAKRKVQTGDKYEKMSDKAAAK
-683 NAKAYYFVQ
+683 F
-692 HSYNIKS
+692 I
-699 IDWADDLIKTAKRNV
+699 
-714 KTGDRNEK
+714 
-722 MSAAAAAKFKVAYG
+722 VAYG
-736 KIREKDL
+736 KIAEKDL
-743 TAPEGQQGEGYVKI
+743 SAPEGQQGEGYVKI
-757 AETEIDRLNTYD
+757 AEAEIERLYRYD
-769 VDAADFKDNI
+769 FNKPDFKDNI
-779 LADKVVKN
+779 LADKVVEIN
-787 KDGKRELPEKF
+787 GKRELPEKF

-804 AVKALNEELESYT
+804 AVNALNDELTSYT
-817 TQYELIYEKKVEWN
+817 DQYKLIYEKKVEWN

-845 AWEEANKVAAEN
+845 AWEKANAAEN

-862 KELTLVNEDLAKALE
+862 KELTLVNEDLAKALD
-877 NLEEGCLTAKKCE
+877 NLEKGCLTAQKCK
-890 DATNKAL
+890 DATNKAI
-897 ENYEVK
+897 EKYKAK
-903 MYMIQHFTEA
+903 MYMIEHFTEA

-947 IKNKANAELNTID
+947 IKNKANADLNTID
-960 GKLTTLKK
+960 GKLTDLKS
-968 SIDLSVKKNEIAAN
+968 SIDASVKANTIAAN
-982 KDGFIASLTTLAG
+982 KDSFIASLTTYAG

>member
-25 FADPTKDAEKP
+25 FANPSVDAKEE
-36 GSDLNYN
+36 GSALTYN

-50 FTVTKDDEITLT
+50 FTVTAEDEITLT
-62 ATGDVTVKLGG
+62 ATGDVTVKLNGS
-73 AVLTA
+73 ALTA
-78 ADGKY
+78 VDGKY
-83 KATADGELTIEL
+83 KATADGTLTIEL

-118 KAQDKMGE
+118 KAQVKMGE

-132 KYVNYLDFYNKVQE
+132 KYVGYGDFYNAVQAE
-146 EISKAGQKVQD
+146 VSKAGQKVQD
-157 VKAKLAELKEANNVT
+157 VKAKLAVLKETNSVT
-172 DDNREALIAE
+172 DANRVALIAE
-182 LTSTTLLADDNYGAV
+182 LNSDVLLADGNYGAV
-197 VMAENAIAK
+197 KMAENAVAEAETTFALFNKIIDTDAK
-206 ADEAFAKYKE
+206 EN
-216 IVEVDSKI
+216 
-224 ATSALDKANGTAT
+224 ALNALTKANGVAT
-237 KDEWRDNGGEA
+237 QGEWMVNGGVK

-262 KNNRGDVTG
+262 KNQLGIVTKVE
-271 TALDGFKT
+271 LDGFKT
-279 TWIEGEWKSLKDS
+279 TWIESEWKNLNDE
-292 VNTIK
+292 VNITIK
-297 NDALAELGKYPNSF
+297 NAAVAELGKFPKAF
-311 KGYKYV
+311 V
-317 KSDFFYYENGSD
+317 
-329 ENDPDNGKLWV
+329 ENDE
-340 NDDVLTDQAAFQAK
+340 QAFIEM
-354 YQEVVAKLR
+354 YQEVVEKLR

-380 DLTAKVNKVDDA
+380 DLTAKVNKVDAA
-392 LKAGAPFALDADNDF
+392 LKAGAPFVLDADNDF
-407 NLLKEQITA
+407 TLLKEQITA
-416 MQTEISNSEN
+416 MQTEINSSEN
-426 RYMYGQDE
+426 RYMYSQDNFSE
-434 LSTFVTNISGVSTM
+434 FVNTISGVSTK
-448 LDAFYTELVGKART
+448 LDGFYTKLVGKART

-471 QKNLTKVSYEV
+471 QKNLTKVAYEV
-482 SAKYEHESATQVEY
+482 SAKYEHESATQKEF

-525 YKAFADRISNINKKV
+525 YKTFVDQISNINKKV
-540 DEIWGTTLSSQKQE
+540 DEIWGTTLSKQKAE
-554 ILTHNQEAKD
+554 INTHNQEAKN

-579 YVEKINTWITDDATK
+579 YVEKINTWINDDATK
-594 AAATDLK
+594 KAATDLK
-601 ANLNKL
+601 ANLNEL

-649 IYRLTDDKVKGY
+649 IYRLTEDKVTGY
-661 LNSTETVSN
+661 LNSTKTVSDAIYDELKEAATTANDKAYDFVMNGYSVN
-670 TIYNELKAAAKTA
+670 TIGWANELIKA
-683 NAKAYYFVQ
+683 
-692 HSYNIKS
+692 
-699 IDWADDLIKTAKRNV
+699 AKRNV
-714 KTGDRNEK
+714 KTGDKYEK
-722 MSAAAAAKFKVAYG
+722 MSDKAAAKFIAAYG
-736 KIREKDL
+736 KIAEKDL
-743 TAPEGQQGEGYVKI
+743 TAPKGEQGEGYVKI
-757 AETEIDRLNTYD
+757 AEAEIKRLYKYD
-769 VDAADFKDNI
+769 INKADFKDNI

-787 KDGKRELPEKF
+787 KEGKRELPEQY

-804 AVKALNEELESYT
+804 AVKALNLELESYKA
-817 TQYELIYEKKVEWN
+817 QYKDIYDLKVEWN

-845 AWEEANKVAAEN
+845 AWEKANNVAAEN

-862 KELTLVNEDLAKALE
+862 KELTLVNEDLANTLK
-877 NLEEGCLTAKKCE
+877 NLEKGCLTATKCQ
-890 DATNKAL
+890 DATDKAK
-897 ENYEVK
+897 ENYAVK

-939 KVADYADD
+939 KVAVYADD
-947 IKNKANAELNTID
+947 IKNKANADLNTIE
-960 GKLTTLKK
+960 GKLTDLKK
-968 SIDLSVKKNEIAAN
+968 SIDLSVEKNTIAAN
-982 KDGFIASLTTLAG
+982 KDGFIANLTTLAG

-1020 VNVQD
+1020 VDVKD
-1025 LVDADADFQKTGDGF
+1025 LVDADADFQNTGDGF

>member
-25 FADPTKDAEKP
+25 FANPTVDAKED
-36 GSDLNYN
+36 GSSLKYD

-50 FTVTKDDEITLT
+50 FTVTAEDEITLT
-62 ATGDVTVKLGG
+62 ATGAVTVKLNGT
-73 AVLTA
+73 ALTA
-78 ADGKY
+78 VGGKY
-83 KATADGELTIEL
+83 TATSDGTLTIEL

-107 SNSRLVQAEIE
+107 SNSRLVQTEIE
-118 KAQDKMGE
+118 KAQVKMGE

-132 KYVNYLDFYNKVQE
+132 KYVGYSEFYNKVQAE
-146 EISKAGQKVQD
+146 VSKAGQKVQD
-157 VKAKLAELKEANNVT
+157 VKAKLAVLKETNKVT
-172 DDNREALIAE
+172 NENRDALIAE
-182 LTSTTLLADDNYGAV
+182 LNSTTLLADGTYGAV
-197 VMAENAIAK
+197 KMAEDAIAK
-206 ADEAFAKYKE
+206 ADATFALFT
-216 IVEVDSKI
+216 KI
-224 ATSALDKANGTAT
+224 IGTDAKVALDALTKANGTAT
-237 KDEWRDNGGEA
+237 QGEWVVNGGEK

-262 KNNRGDVTG
+262 KNHGIVTG

-279 TWIEGEWKSLKDS
+279 TWIESEWNNLNDE
-292 VNTIK
+292 VNKTIK
-297 NDALAELGKYPNSF
+297 DAAVAELGKYPNAF
-311 KGYKYV
+311 V
-317 KSDFFYYENGSD
+317 
-329 ENDPDNGKLWV
+329 ENDE
-340 NDDVLTDQAAFQAK
+340 QAFIEM
-354 YQEVVAKLR
+354 YQEVVEKLH

-380 DLTAKVNKVDDA
+380 DLTAKVNKVDAA
-392 LKAGAPFALDADNDF
+392 LKAGAPFVLDADNDF
-407 NLLKEQITA
+407 TLLKEQITA
-416 MQTEISNSEN
+416 MQTEISSSEN
-426 RYMYGQDE
+426 RYMYSQDNFSE
-434 LSTFVTNISGVSTM
+434 FVNTISVVSTK
-448 LDAFYTELVGKART
+448 LDGFYTELVGKART
-462 DLEAKLDAA
+462 DLQAKLKAA
-471 QKNLTKVSYEV
+471 QENLTKVSYEV
-482 SAKYEHESATQVEY
+482 SAKYEHESATQKEY

-525 YKAFADRISNINKKV
+525 YKAFVDQISNINKKV
-540 DEIWGTTLSSQKQE
+540 DEIWGTTLSSQKAE
-554 ILTHNQEAKD
+554 INTHNQEAKKK
-564 QIFKAIDAVRADYSL
+564 IFDAIDAVRADYSL
-579 YVEKINTWITDDATK
+579 YVEKINTWINDDATK
-594 AAATDLK
+594 KAATDLK
-601 ANLNKL
+601 ANLNEL

-649 IYRLTDDKVKGY
+649 IYRLTEDKVTGY
-661 LNSTETVSN
+661 LNSTKTVSDA
-670 TIYNELKAAAKTA
+670 IYDELKEAATTA
-683 NAKAYYFVQ
+683 NAKAYDFVKTNTG
-692 HSYNIKS
+692 YGVKS
-699 IDWADDLIKTAKRNV
+699 IRWANNLISDAKYNV
-714 KTGDRNEK
+714 KTGDKNEK
-722 MSAAAAAKFKVAYG
+722 MSAEAAAKFKVAYD
-736 KIREKDL
+736 KIAQKDL
-743 TAPEGQQGEGYVKI
+743 TAPKGEQGEGYVKI
-757 AETEIDRLNTYD
+757 AETEIERLYNYD
-769 VDAADFKDNI
+769 INKADFKDNI

-787 KDGKRELPEKF
+787 KEGKRELPEQY

-804 AVKALNEELESYT
+804 AVNALNNELESYKA
-817 TQYELIYEKKVEWN
+817 QYKDIYALKVDWN

-845 AWEEANKVAAEN
+845 AWEKANNVTAEN

-862 KELTLVNEDLAKALE
+862 KELTAVNENLAKTLE
-877 NLEEGCLTAKKCE
+877 NLEKGCLTATKCQ
-890 DATNKAL
+890 DATDKAK
-897 ENYEVK
+897 ENYAVK

-947 IKNKANAELNTID
+947 IKNKANADLNTID
-960 GKLTTLKK
+960 GKLTDLKK
-968 SIDLSVKKNEIAAN
+968 SIDLSVEKNTIAAN
-982 KDGFIASLTTLAG
+982 KDGFIANLTTLAG
-995 DVTKVLEAAAQ
+995 DVTKVLEAAAE

>member
-25 FADPTKDAEKP
+25 FANPTVDAKED
-36 GSDLNYN
+36 GSSLKYD

-50 FTVTKDDEITLT
+50 FTVTAEDEITLT
-62 ATGDVTVKLGG
+62 ATGDVTVKLNGST
-73 AVLTA
+73 LTA
-78 ADGKY
+78 VDGKY
-83 KATADGELTIEL
+83 KATADGTLTIEL

-118 KAQDKMGE
+118 KAQVKMGE

-132 KYVNYLDFYNKVQE
+132 KYVGYGDFYNAVQAE
-146 EISKAGQKVQD
+146 VSKAGQKVQD
-157 VKAKLAELKEANNVT
+157 VKAKLAVLKETNKVT
-172 DDNREALIAE
+172 NENRDALIAE
-182 LTSTTLLADDNYGAV
+182 LNSTTHLADGTYGAV
-197 VMAENAIAK
+197 KMAEDAIAK
-206 ADEAFAKYKE
+206 ADATFALFT
-216 IVEVDSKI
+216 KI
-224 ATSALDKANGTAT
+224 IGTDAKVALDALTKANGTAT
-237 KDEWRDNGGEA
+237 QGEWVVNGGEK

-262 KNNRGDVTG
+262 KNHGIVTG

-279 TWIEGEWKSLKDS
+279 TWIESEWKNLNDE
-292 VNTIK
+292 VNKTIK
-297 NDALAELGKYPNSF
+297 NAAVAELGKFPKAF
-311 KGYKYV
+311 V
-317 KSDFFYYENGSD
+317 
-329 ENDPDNGKLWV
+329 ENDE
-340 NDDVLTDQAAFQAK
+340 QAFVEMYK
-354 YQEVVAKLR
+354 EVVEKLR

-380 DLTAKVNKVDDA
+380 DLTAKVNKVDAA
-392 LKAGAPFALDADNDF
+392 LKAGAPFVLDADNDF
-407 NLLKEQITA
+407 TLLKEQITA
-416 MQTEISNSEN
+416 MQTEISSSEN
-426 RYMYGQDE
+426 RYMYSQDNFSE
-434 LSTFVTNISGVSTM
+434 FVNTISGVSTK
-448 LDAFYTELVGKART
+448 LDGFYTELVGKART
-462 DLEAKLDAA
+462 DLQAKLKAA
-471 QKNLTKVSYEV
+471 QENLTKVSYEV
-482 SAKYEHESATQVEY
+482 SAKYEHESATQKEY

-525 YKAFADRISNINKKV
+525 YKTFVDQISNINKKV
-540 DEIWGTTLSSQKQE
+540 DEIWGTTLSSQKAE
-554 ILTHNQEAKD
+554 ILTHNQAAKD

-579 YVEKINTWITDDATK
+579 YVEKINTWINDDATK
-594 AAATDLK
+594 KAATDLK
-601 ANLNKL
+601 ANLNEL

-649 IYRLTDDKVKGY
+649 IYRLTEDKVTGY
-661 LNSTETVSN
+661 LNSTKTVSDA
-670 TIYNELKAAAKTA
+670 IYDELKEAATTA
-683 NAKAYYFVQ
+683 NAKAYNFVKTNTN
-692 HSYNIKS
+692 YGVKS
-699 IDWADDLIKTAKRNV
+699 IRWANNLISDAKYNV
-714 KTGDRNEK
+714 KTGDKNEK
-722 MSAAAAAKFKVAYG
+722 MSAEAAAKFKAAYD
-736 KIREKDL
+736 KIAQKDL
-743 TAPEGQQGEGYVKI
+743 TAPKGEQGEGYVKI
-757 AETEIDRLNTYD
+757 AETEIERLYNYD
-769 VDAADFKDNI
+769 INKADFKDNI

-787 KDGKRELPEKF
+787 KEGKRELPEQY

-804 AVKALNEELESYT
+804 AVNALNKELASYT
-817 TQYELIYEKKVEWN
+817 AQYKDIYALKVDWN
-831 TAKAKEDELQAKVD
+831 TAKAKEDELQARVD
-845 AWEEANKVAAEN
+845 AWEKANNVAAEN

-862 KELTLVNEDLAKALE
+862 KELTLVNEDLANTLK
-877 NLEEGCLTAKKCE
+877 NLEKGCLTATKCQ
-890 DATNKAL
+890 DATDKAK
-897 ENYEVK
+897 ENYAVK

-947 IKNKANAELNTID
+947 IKNKANADLNTIE
-960 GKLTTLKK
+960 GKLTDLKK
-968 SIDLSVKKNEIAAN
+968 SIDLSVKDNTIAAN
-982 KDGFIASLTTLAG
+982 KDGFIAGLTTLAG
-995 DVTKVLEAAAQ
+995 DVTKVLEAAAE

-1020 VNVQD
+1020 VDVKD

>member
-25 FADPTKDAEKP
+25 FANPSVDAKEE
-36 GSDLNYN
+36 GSALTYN

-50 FTVTKDDEITLT
+50 FTVTAEDEITLT
-62 ATGDVTVKLGG
+62 ATGDVTVKLNG

-83 KATADGELTIEL
+83 KATSDGELTIEL

-118 KAQDKMGE
+118 KAQAKMGE
-126 AIAAVA
+126 VIAAAA
-132 KYVNYLDFYNKVQE
+132 KYVNYLDFYNAVQA

-157 VKAKLAELKEANNVT
+157 VKAKLAEYKEANNVT
-172 DDNREALIAE
+172 DANKDALIAE
-182 LTSTTLLADDNYGAV
+182 LNSTTLLADGNYGAV
-197 VMAENAIAK
+197 KMAEDAIAK
-206 ADEAFAKYKE
+206 ADATFALFN
-216 IVEVDSKI
+216 KI
-224 ATSALDKANGTAT
+224 IGTDAKVALNALKKANGTAT
-237 KDEWRDNGGEA
+237 QGEWVVNGGER

-262 KNNRGDVTG
+262 KNSLGIVTG

-279 TWIEGEWKSLKDS
+279 TWIESEWTNLNNE
-292 VNTIK
+292 VNTIIK
-297 NDALAELGKYPNSF
+297 NAAIAELNKYPNAF
-311 KGYKYV
+311 V
-317 KSDFFYYENGSD
+317 
-329 ENDPDNGKLWV
+329 ENDE
-340 NDDVLTDQAAFQAK
+340 QAFVDM
-354 YQEVVAKLR
+354 YQEVVDKLA

-380 DLTAKVNKVDDA
+380 DLTAKVNKVDAA

-407 NLLKEQITA
+407 TLLKEQITA
-416 MQTEISNSEN
+416 MQTEISSSEN
-426 RYMYGQDE
+426 RYMYSQDNF
-434 LSTFVTNISGVSTM
+434 STFVTNINGVSTK

-505 KLDEVKKNVAAS
+505 KLDKVKKEVAAS

-525 YKAFADRISNINKKV
+525 YKAFADQISNINKKV

-601 ANLNKL
+601 ANLNEL

-649 IYRLTDDKVKGY
+649 IYRLTEDKVTGY
-661 LNSTETVSN
+661 LNSTKTVSKA
-670 TIYNELKAAAKTA
+670 IYDELKEAARTA
-683 NAKAYYFVQ
+683 NAKAYNFVKTNT
-692 HSYNIKS
+692 SYGVKS
-699 IDWADDLIKTAKRNV
+699 LRWATNLISNAKNNV
-714 KTGDRNEK
+714 KTGNKNEL
-722 MSAAAAAKFKVAYG
+722 MSAEAAAKFKAAYD
-736 KIREKDL
+736 KINTKDL

-757 AETEIDRLNTYD
+757 AEAEIERLYNYD
-769 VDAADFKDNI
+769 ITKADFKDNI
-779 LADKVVKN
+779 LADKVVEIN
-787 KDGKRELPEKF
+787 GKRELPEKY

-804 AVKALNEELESYT
+804 AVNALNKELESYKG
-817 TQYELIYEKKVEWN
+817 QYKDIYALKVDWN

-845 AWEEANKVAAEN
+845 AWEKANNVAAEN

-862 KELTLVNEDLAKALE
+862 KELTLVNEDLASTLKS
-877 NLEEGCLTAKKCE
+877 LEEGCLTAQKCQE
-890 DATNKAL
+890 ATDKAK
-897 ENYEVK
+897 ENYAVK

-947 IKNKANAELNTID
+947 IKNKANADLNTID
-960 GKLTTLKK
+960 GKLKDLKK
-968 SIDLSVKKNEIAAN
+968 SIDLSVEKNEIAAN

>member
-25 FADPTKDAEKP
+25 FANPSVDAEKP
-36 GSDLNYN
+36 GSALTYD

-50 FTVTKDDEITLT
+50 FDVKAEDEITLT

-73 AVLTA
+73 TVLTA
-78 ADGKY
+78 EDGKY
-83 KATADGELTIEL
+83 KATADGTLTIEL

-118 KAQDKMGE
+118 NAQVKMGE

-132 KYVNYLDFYNKVQE
+132 KYVDYLDFYNAVQA

-172 DDNREALIAE
+172 DDNKDILIAE
-182 LTSTTLLADDNYGAV
+182 LNSDVLLADGNYGAV
-197 VMAENAIAK
+197 IMAEKAIAK
-206 ADEAFAKYKE
+206 ADAAFALFN
-216 IVEVDSKI
+216 KI
-224 ATSALDKANGTAT
+224 IGTDAKVNALDALTHANGTAT
-237 KDEWRDNGGEA
+237 SNEWYDNGREN
-248 INNTTMFTHNLKAV
+248 INNTNLFTHNLKAV
-262 KNNRGDVTG
+262 KNQLGIVTG
-271 TALDGFKT
+271 TKLDGFKT
-279 TWIEGEWKSLKDS
+279 TWIESEWTKLKDE
-292 VNTIK
+292 VNITIK
-297 NDALAELGKYPNSF
+297 NAAIAELNKYPNAF
-311 KGYKYV
+311 V
-317 KSDFFYYENGSD
+317 
-329 ENDPDNGKLWV
+329 ENDEQAFV
-340 NDDVLTDQAAFQAK
+340 NM

-380 DLTAKVNKVDDA
+380 DLTAKVNKVDEA
-392 LKAGAPFALDADNDF
+392 LKAGAPFALDEDNDF
-407 NLLKEQITA
+407 TLLKEQVTA
-416 MQTEISNSEN
+416 MQSEISSSEN
-426 RYMYGQDE
+426 RYIYSQEDFRG
-434 LSTFVTNISGVSTM
+434 FVITISGVSTK
-448 LDAFYTELVGKART
+448 LDGFYTELVGKART
-462 DLEAKLDAA
+462 DLEAKLDAS

-482 SAKYEHESATQVEY
+482 SAKYEHELGTQKDY
-496 QKQFSEQQN
+496 QEKFSQQQN
-505 KLDEVKKNVAAS
+505 ELDKVKKDVAAS

-525 YKAFADRISNINKKV
+525 YKGFVDRITNINKNV
-540 DEIWGTTLSSQKQE
+540 DVIWGNTLIAQKKE
-554 ILTHNQEAKD
+554 INTHNQEAKD

-579 YVEKINTWITDDATK
+579 YVEKINTWIKDDATK
-594 AAATDLK
+594 DAATDLK

-632 KKESDEEFGAH
+632 KNESDEEFGAH

-649 IYRLTDDKVKGY
+649 IYRLTEDKVNGY
-661 LNSTETVSN
+661 LNSTKTVSDA
-670 TIYNELKAAAKTA
+670 IYNELKEAARTA

-692 HSYNIKS
+692 HSYKINS
-699 IDWADDLIKTAKRNV
+699 IDWANDLIDNAKRNKV
-714 KTGDRNEK
+714 KPGTKNEI
-722 MSAAAAAKFKVAYG
+722 MSAVAADKFRAAYE
-736 KIREKDL
+736 KIRQKDL
-743 TAPEGQQGEGYVKI
+743 SAPEGQQGEGYVKI
-757 AETEIDRLNTYD
+757 AEAEINRLKNYN

-779 LADKVVKN
+779 LADKVVEIN
-787 KDGKRELPEKF
+787 GKRELPEKY

-804 AVKALNEELESYT
+804 AVNALNDELKSYT
-817 TQYELIYEKKVEWN
+817 DQYKLIYEKKVEWN
-831 TAKAKEDELQAKVD
+831 TAKAKEDELQAKVN
-845 AWEEANKVAAEN
+845 AWEEANKVAPEN

-877 NLEEGCLTAKKCE
+877 NLEEGCLTASKCQ

-903 MYMIQHFTEA
+903 MYMIQNFTEA

-947 IKNKANAELNTID
+947 IKNKANADLNTID
-960 GKLTTLKK
+960 GKLTTLKS
-968 SIDLSVKKNEIAAN
+968 SIDASVKANTIAAN

-1020 VNVQD
+1020 VDVKD
-1025 LVDADADFQKTGDGF
+1025 LLDADAEFQNSGDGF
-1040 TFYKFLDAYL
+1040 TFYKFFDAYL

>member
-25 FADPTKDAEKP
+25 FANPTVDAKED
-36 GSDLNYN
+36 GSSPLKYDK
-43 ETAKAFS
+43 TAKSFS
-50 FTVTKDDEITLT
+50 FTVTADDEITLT
-62 ATGDVTVKLGG
+62 ATGNVTVKLNGT
-73 AVLTA
+73 ALTA
-78 ADGKY
+78 ENGKY

-107 SNSRLVQAEIE
+107 SNSRLVQTEIE
-118 KAQDKMGE
+118 KAQAKMGE

-132 KYVNYLDFYNKVQE
+132 KYVGYSEFYNKVQAE
-146 EISKAGQKVQD
+146 VSKAGQKVQD
-157 VKAKLAELKEANNVT
+157 VKAKLAVLKETNKVT
-172 DDNREALIAE
+172 NDNREALIAE
-182 LTSTTLLADDNYGAV
+182 LTSTDLLADGTYKGAV
-197 VMAENAIAK
+197 KMAEDAIAK
-206 ADEAFAKYKE
+206 ADATFALFT
-216 IVEVDSKI
+216 KI
-224 ATSALDKANGTAT
+224 IGTDAKVALDALTKANGTAT
-237 KDEWRDNGGEA
+237 QGEWVVNGGEK

-262 KNNRGDVTG
+262 KNHGIVTD

-279 TWIEGEWKSLKDS
+279 TWIKSEWEKLNHE
-292 VNTIK
+292 VNETIK
-297 NDALAELGKYPNSF
+297 NAAVAELGKFPKAF
-311 KGYKYV
+311 V
-317 KSDFFYYENGSD
+317 
-329 ENDPDNGKLWV
+329 ENDEQAFIKMYQ
-340 NDDVLTDQAAFQAK
+340 DVV
-354 YQEVVAKLR
+354 EKLR

-380 DLTAKVNKVDDA
+380 DLTAKVNKVDAA
-392 LKAGAPFALDADNDF
+392 LKTGAPFALNDDNDF
-407 NLLKEQITA
+407 TLLKEQITA
-416 MQTEISNSEN
+416 MQTEISSSEN
-426 RYMYGQDE
+426 RYMYSQDNF
-434 LSTFVTNISGVSTM
+434 STFVTNINGVSTK

-482 SAKYEHESATQVEY
+482 SAKYENEHATQVLY

-505 KLDEVKKNVAAS
+505 ELDKVKNNVAAS

-525 YKAFADRISNINKKV
+525 YKAFVDQISNINKKV
-540 DEIWGTTLSSQKQE
+540 DEIWGKTLSGQKQE
-554 ILTHNQEAKD
+554 ILDHNKAAKD

-579 YVEKINTWITDDATK
+579 YVEKINTWINDKATK
-594 AAATDLK
+594 DAATDLK
-601 ANLNKL
+601 ANLNEL

-649 IYRLTDDKVKGY
+649 IYRLTDDKVRKY
-661 LNSTETVSN
+661 IASTGDVATD
-670 TIYNELKAAAKTA
+670 IYNELKAAARTA
-683 NAKAYYFVQ
+683 NAKAYNFVKTNTN
-692 HSYNIKS
+692 YGVKS
-699 IDWADDLIKTAKRNV
+699 IRWATNLISDAKRNV
-714 KTGDRNEK
+714 KTGDKYEK
-722 MSAAAAAKFKVAYG
+722 MSDKAAAKFIAAYG
-736 KIREKDL
+736 KIAEKDL
-743 TAPEGQQGEGYVKI
+743 TAPKGEQGEGYVKI
-757 AETEIDRLNTYD
+757 AETEIERLYNYD
-769 VDAADFKDNI
+769 INKADFKDNI

-787 KDGKRELPEKF
+787 KEGKRELPEQY

-804 AVKALNEELESYT
+804 AVNALNIELASYT
-817 TQYELIYEKKVEWN
+817 AQYKGIYALKVDWN

-845 AWEEANKVAAEN
+845 AWEKANNVAAEN

-862 KELTLVNEDLAKALE
+862 KELTLVNEDLANTLK
-877 NLEEGCLTAKKCE
+877 NLEKGCLTATKCQ
-890 DATNKAL
+890 DATDKAK
-897 ENYEVK
+897 ENYAVK

-960 GKLTTLKK
+960 GKLTDLKK
-968 SIDLSVKKNEIAAN
+968 SIDLSVKDNTIAAN
-982 KDGFIASLTTLAG
+982 KDGYIANLTTLAG

-1020 VNVQD
+1020 VNVKD

>member
-25 FADPTKDAEKP
+25 FANPTVDAKED
-36 GSDLNYN
+36 GSSLKYD

-50 FTVTKDDEITLT
+50 FTVTAEDEITLT
-62 ATGDVTVKLGG
+62 ATGAVTVKLNGT
-73 AVLTA
+73 ALTA
-78 ADGKY
+78 VGGKY
-83 KATADGELTIEL
+83 TATSDGTLTIEL

-118 KAQDKMGE
+118 KAQAKMGE
-126 AIAAVA
+126 AVAAVA

-157 VKAKLAELKEANNVT
+157 VKAKLAVLKETNKVT
-172 DDNREALIAE
+172 NENRDALIAE
-182 LTSTTLLADDNYGAV
+182 LNSTTLLADGTYGAV
-197 VMAENAIAK
+197 KMAEDAIAK
-206 ADEAFAKYKE
+206 ADATFALFT
-216 IVEVDSKI
+216 KI
-224 ATSALDKANGTAT
+224 IGTDAKVALDALTKANGTAT
-237 KDEWRDNGGEA
+237 QGEWVVNGGEK

-262 KNNRGDVTG
+262 KNHGIVTG

-279 TWIEGEWKSLKDS
+279 TWIESEWKNLNKE
-292 VNTIK
+292 VNETIK
-297 NDALAELGKYPNSF
+297 NAAVAELGKFPKAF
-311 KGYKYV
+311 V
-317 KSDFFYYENGSD
+317 
-329 ENDPDNGKLWV
+329 ENDE
-340 NDDVLTDQAAFQAK
+340 QAFIEM
-354 YQEVVAKLR
+354 YQEVVEKLR

-380 DLTAKVNKVDDA
+380 DLTAKVNKVDAA
-392 LKAGAPFALDADNDF
+392 LKAGAPFVLDADNYF
-407 NLLKEQITA
+407 TLLKEQITA
-416 MQTEISNSEN
+416 MQTEINSSEN
-426 RYMYGQDE
+426 RYMYSQDNFSE
-434 LSTFVTNISGVSTM
+434 FVNTISGVSTK
-448 LDAFYTELVGKART
+448 LDGFYTELVGKART
-462 DLEAKLDAA
+462 DLQAKLKAA
-471 QKNLTKVSYEV
+471 QENLTKVSYEV
-482 SAKYEHESATQVEY
+482 SAKYEHESATQKEY

-525 YKAFADRISNINKKV
+525 YKTFVDQISNINKKV
-540 DEIWGTTLSSQKQE
+540 DEIWGTTLSSQKAE
-554 ILTHNQEAKD
+554 ILTHNQAAKD

-579 YVEKINTWITDDATK
+579 YVEKINTWINDDATK
-594 AAATDLK
+594 KAATDLK
-601 ANLNKL
+601 ANLNEL

-649 IYRLTDDKVKGY
+649 IYRLTEDKVTGY
-661 LNSTETVSN
+661 LNSTKTVSDA
-670 TIYNELKAAAKTA
+670 IYDELKEAATTA
-683 NAKAYYFVQ
+683 NDKAYDFVKTNTG
-692 HSYNIKS
+692 YGVKS
-699 IDWADDLIKTAKRNV
+699 IRWATNLISDAKRNV
-714 KTGDRNEK
+714 KTGDKNEK
-722 MSAAAAAKFKVAYG
+722 MSAEAAAKFKAAYD
-736 KIREKDL
+736 KIAQKDL
-743 TAPEGQQGEGYVKI
+743 TAPKGEQGEGYVKI
-757 AETEIDRLNTYD
+757 AETEIERLYNYD
-769 VDAADFKDNI
+769 INKADFKDNI

-787 KDGKRELPEKF
+787 KEGKRELPEQY

-804 AVKALNEELESYT
+804 AVNALNKELESYT
-817 TQYELIYEKKVEWN
+817 AQYKDIYALKVDWN

-845 AWEEANKVAAEN
+845 AWEKANNVAAEN

-862 KELTLVNEDLAKALE
+862 KELTLVNEDLANTLK
-877 NLEEGCLTAKKCE
+877 NLEKGCLTATKCQ
-890 DATNKAL
+890 DATDKAK
-897 ENYEVK
+897 ENYAVK

-947 IKNKANAELNTID
+947 IKNKANADLNTIE
-960 GKLTTLKK
+960 GKLTDLKK
-968 SIDLSVKKNEIAAN
+968 SIDLSVEKNTIAAN
-982 KDGFIASLTTLAG
+982 KDGFIANLTTLAG

-1020 VNVQD
+1020 VDVKD
-1025 LVDADADFQKTGDGF
+1025 LVDADADFQNTGDGF

>member
-25 FADPTKDAEKP
+25 FANPTGDAEKP
-36 GSDLNYN
+36 GSDLKYN

-73 AVLTA
+73 TVLTA

-118 KAQDKMGE
+118 KAQVKMGE

-157 VKAKLAELKEANNVT
+157 VKAKLAEYKEANIVT
-172 DDNREALIAE
+172 DANRVALIEE
-182 LTSTTLLADDNYGAV
+182 LTSTDLLADGTYKGAV
-197 VMAENAIAK
+197 KMAEKAVAEAETTFALFNKIIDTDAKENALN
-206 ADEAFAKYKE
+206 
-216 IVEVDSKI
+216 
-224 ATSALDKANGTAT
+224 ALTKANGVAST
-237 KDEWRDNGGEA
+237 KEWRENGREN

-262 KNNRGDVTG
+262 KNQVGIVTKVE
-271 TALDGFKT
+271 LDGFKT
-279 TWIEGEWKSLKDS
+279 TWIESEWKNLNDE
-292 VNTIK
+292 VNITIK
-297 NDALAELGKYPNSF
+297 NAAVAELGKFPKAF
-311 KGYKYV
+311 V
-317 KSDFFYYENGSD
+317 
-329 ENDPDNGKLWV
+329 ENDE
-340 NDDVLTDQAAFQAK
+340 QAFVDMYK
-354 YQEVVAKLR
+354 EVVEKLR

-380 DLTAKVNKVDDA
+380 DLTAKVNKVDEA
-392 LKAGAPFALDADNDF
+392 LKAGAPFVLNTDNTATGPDQSLTEIEDF
-407 NLLKEQITA
+407 NLLKEQIA
-416 MQTEISNSEN
+416 MMQSEVNSSEN
-426 RYMYGQDE
+426 RYGYSQDE
-434 LSTFVTNISGVSTM
+434 FNNNIIPAINTASTK
-448 LDAFYTELVGKART
+448 LDAFYTELVGKARK

-482 SAKYEHESATQVEY
+482 SAKYEHESATKIKY

-505 KLDEVKKNVAAS
+505 SLDKVKNDVKAS
-517 AFPTVQTD
+517 TFPTVQTD
-525 YKAFADRISNINKKV
+525 YKAFVDQISNINKKV
-540 DEIWGTTLSSQKQE
+540 DEIWGTTLSEQKSE

-579 YVEKINTWITDDATK
+579 YVEKINTWINDDAIKDDYTM
-594 AAATDLK
+594 AAVTALK
-601 ANLNKL
+601 ANLNTL

-617 KAEVTEAV
+617 KTEVTEAV

-649 IYRLTDDKVKGY
+649 IYRLTEDKVKDY
-661 LNSTETVSN
+661 LDDTKTVSDA
-670 TIYNELKAAAKTA
+670 IYEELKAAARTA
-683 NAKAYYFVQ
+683 NAKAYNFVMTNTK
-692 HSYNIKS
+692 YGVKS
-699 IDWADDLIKTAKRNV
+699 IRWATNLIDDATDNV
-714 KTGDRNEK
+714 KTGDKYEK
-722 MSAAAAAKFKVAYG
+722 MSDAAARKFIDAYG
-736 KIREKDL
+736 KIAEKDL
-743 TAPEGQQGEGYVKI
+743 SAPKGEQGEGYVEI
-757 AETEIDRLNTYD
+757 AKTEINRLKDYD
-769 VDAADFKDNI
+769 INKADFKDNI

-787 KDGKRELPEKF
+787 KEGKRELPEKY

-804 AVKALNEELESYT
+804 AVKALNLELESYKA
-817 TQYELIYEKKVEWN
+817 QYNYIYELKVEWN

-845 AWEEANKVAAEN
+845 AWEKANKVAPEK

-862 KELTLVNEDLAKALE
+862 KELTLVNEDLANTLK
-877 NLEEGCLTAKKCE
+877 NLEKGCLTATKCQ
-890 DATNKAL
+890 DATDKAK
-897 ENYEVK
+897 ENYAVK

-947 IKNKANAELNTID
+947 IKNKANADLNTID
-960 GKLTTLKK
+960 GKLTDLKK
-968 SIDLSVKKNEIAAN
+968 SIDASVKANTIAAN
-982 KDGFIASLTTLAG
+982 KDSFIASLTTYAG

-1020 VNVQD
+1020 VDVKD
-1025 LVDADADFQKTGDGF
+1025 LVDADADFQNTGDGF

>member
-25 FADPTKDAEKP
+25 FANPSVDAKEE
-36 GSDLNYN
+36 GSALTYN

-50 FTVTKDDEITLT
+50 FTVTAEDEITLT
-62 ATGDVTVKLGG
+62 ATGDVTVKLNGST
-73 AVLTA
+73 LTA
-78 ADGKY
+78 VDGKY
-83 KATADGELTIEL
+83 KATADGTLTIEL

-118 KAQDKMGE
+118 KAQVKMGE

-132 KYVNYLDFYNKVQE
+132 KYVGYGDFYNAVQAE
-146 EISKAGQKVQD
+146 VSKAGQKVQD
-157 VKAKLAELKEANNVT
+157 VKAKLAVLKETNSVT
-172 DDNREALIAE
+172 DANRVALIAE
-182 LTSTTLLADDNYGAV
+182 LNSDVLLADGNYGAV
-197 VMAENAIAK
+197 KMAENAVAEAETTFALFNKIIDTDAK
-206 ADEAFAKYKE
+206 EN
-216 IVEVDSKI
+216 
-224 ATSALDKANGTAT
+224 ALNALTKANGVAT
-237 KDEWRDNGGEA
+237 QGEWMVNGGEK

-262 KNNRGDVTG
+262 KNHLGIVTKVE
-271 TALDGFKT
+271 LDGFKT
-279 TWIEGEWKSLKDS
+279 TWIESEWKNLNKE
-292 VNTIK
+292 VNETIK
-297 NDALAELGKYPNSF
+297 NAAVAELGKFPKAF
-311 KGYKYV
+311 V
-317 KSDFFYYENGSD
+317 
-329 ENDPDNGKLWV
+329 ENDE
-340 NDDVLTDQAAFQAK
+340 QAFIEM
-354 YQEVVAKLR
+354 YQEVVEKLR

-380 DLTAKVNKVDDA
+380 DLTAKVNKVDAA
-392 LKAGAPFALDADNDF
+392 LKAGAPFVLDADNDF
-407 NLLKEQITA
+407 TLLKEQITA
-416 MQTEISNSEN
+416 MQTEINSSEN
-426 RYMYGQDE
+426 RYMYSQDNFSE
-434 LSTFVTNISGVSTM
+434 FVNTISGVSTK
-448 LDAFYTELVGKART
+448 LDGFYTELVGKART
-462 DLEAKLDAA
+462 DLQAKLKAA
-471 QKNLTKVSYEV
+471 QENLTKVSYEV
-482 SAKYEHESATQVEY
+482 SAKYEHESATQKEY

-525 YKAFADRISNINKKV
+525 YKTFVDQISNINKKV
-540 DEIWGTTLSSQKQE
+540 DEIWGTTLSSQKAE
-554 ILTHNQEAKD
+554 ILTHNQAAKD

-579 YVEKINTWITDDATK
+579 YVEKINTWINDDATK
-594 AAATDLK
+594 KAATDLK
-601 ANLNKL
+601 ANLNEL

-649 IYRLTDDKVKGY
+649 IYRLTEDKVTGY
-661 LNSTETVSN
+661 LNSTKTVSDA
-670 TIYNELKAAAKTA
+670 IYDELKEAATTA
-683 NAKAYYFVQ
+683 NAKAYDFVKTNTG
-692 HSYNIKS
+692 YGVKS
-699 IDWADDLIKTAKRNV
+699 IRWANNLISDAKRNV
-714 KTGDRNEK
+714 KTGDKNEK
-722 MSAAAAAKFKVAYG
+722 MSAEAAAKFKAAYD
-736 KIREKDL
+736 KIAQKDL
-743 TAPEGQQGEGYVKI
+743 TAPKGEQGEGYVKI
-757 AETEIDRLNTYD
+757 AETKIERLYNYD
-769 VDAADFKDNI
+769 INKADFKDNI

-787 KDGKRELPEKF
+787 KEGKRELPEQY

-804 AVKALNEELESYT
+804 AVNALNNELESYKA
-817 TQYELIYEKKVEWN
+817 QYKDIYALKVDWN

-845 AWEEANKVAAEN
+845 AWEKANNVAAEN

-862 KELTLVNEDLAKALE
+862 KELTAVNENLAKTLE
-877 NLEEGCLTAKKCE
+877 NLEKGCLTATKCQ
-890 DATNKAL
+890 DATDKAK
-897 ENYEVK
+897 ENYAVK

-947 IKNKANAELNTID
+947 IKNKANADLNTID
-960 GKLTTLKK
+960 GKLTTLKN
-968 SIDLSVKKNEIAAN
+968 SIDASVKANTIAAN

-1020 VNVQD
+1020 VDVKD
-1025 LVDADADFQKTGDGF
+1025 LVDADADFQNTGDGF

>member
-25 FADPTKDAEKP
+25 FANPSVDAKEE
-36 GSDLNYN
+36 GSALTYD

-50 FTVTKDDEITLT
+50 FDVKAEDEITLT
-62 ATGDVTVKLGG
+62 ATGDVTVKLNDV
-73 AVLTA
+73 VLTA
-78 ADGKY
+78 VDGKY
-83 KATADGELTIEL
+83 KATADGTLTIEL

-118 KAQDKMGE
+118 NAQVKMGE

-132 KYVNYLDFYNKVQE
+132 KYVDYLDFYNAVQA

-172 DDNREALIAE
+172 DDNRKALIAE
-182 LTSTTLLADDNYGAV
+182 LNSTELLPDGTYEGAV
-197 VMAENAIAK
+197 KMAENAVAEAETTFALFNKIIGTDAK
-206 ADEAFAKYKE
+206 KY
-216 IVEVDSKI
+216 
-224 ATSALDKANGTAT
+224 ALDDLTHANGTAT
-237 KDEWRDNGGEA
+237 LIEWYANGSEK
-248 INNTTMFTHNLKAV
+248 INNTNLFTHNLKAV
-262 KNNRGDVTG
+262 KDGLKTVIE
-271 TALDGFKT
+271 LDGFKT
-279 TWIEGEWKSLKDS
+279 TWIESEWTKLKDVE
-292 VNTIK
+292 VNTTIK
-297 NDALAELGKYPNSF
+297 NAAVAELGKFPKAF
-311 KGYKYV
+311 V
-317 KSDFFYYENGSD
+317 
-329 ENDPDNGKLWV
+329 ENDEQAFV
-340 NDDVLTDQAAFQAK
+340 NMYK
-354 YQEVVAKLR
+354 EVVAKLR

-380 DLTAKVNKVDDA
+380 DLTVKVNKVDEA
-392 LKAGAPFALDADNDF
+392 LKAGAPFALNDDEDF
-407 NLLKEQITA
+407 TLLKEQVTA
-416 MQTEISNSEN
+416 MQSEISSSEN
-426 RYMYGQDE
+426 RYIYSQEDFRE
-434 LSTFVTNISGVSTM
+434 FVKTISGVSTK
-448 LDAFYTELVGKART
+448 LDGFYTELVGKARK

-505 KLDEVKKNVAAS
+505 KLDKVKKDVAAS

-525 YKAFADRISNINKKV
+525 YKGFVDQISDINKKV
-540 DEIWGTTLSSQKQE
+540 DEIWGTTLSEQKAE
-554 ILTHNQEAKD
+554 INTHNQEAKD
-564 QIFKAIDAVRADYSL
+564 KIFKAIDAVRADYSL
-579 YVEKINTWITDDATK
+579 YVEKINTWIKDDATK
-594 AAATDLK
+594 DAATDLK

-632 KKESDEEFGAH
+632 KNESDEEFGAH

-661 LNSTETVSN
+661 LDDTKTVSDA
-670 TIYNELKAAAKTA
+670 IYNELKEAARTA

-692 HSYNIKS
+692 HSYKINS
-699 IDWADDLIKTAKRNV
+699 IDWANDLIDNAKRNKV
-714 KTGDRNEK
+714 KPGTKNEI
-722 MSAAAAAKFKVAYG
+722 MSAEAADKFRAAYE
-736 KIREKDL
+736 KIRQKDL
-743 TAPEGQQGEGYVKI
+743 SAPEGQQGEGYVKI
-757 AETEIDRLNTYD
+757 AEAEIERLYGYD
-769 VDAADFKDNI
+769 FTKPDFKDNI

-787 KDGKRELPEKF
+787 KEGKRELPEKY

-804 AVKALNEELESYT
+804 AVNALNDELKSYT
-817 TQYELIYEKKVEWN
+817 DQYKLIYEKKVEWN
-831 TAKAKEDELQAKVD
+831 TAKAKEDELQAKVN
-845 AWEEANKVAAEN
+845 AWEEANKVAPEN

-877 NLEEGCLTAKKCE
+877 NLEEGCLTASKCQ

-947 IKNKANAELNTID
+947 IKNKANADLNTID
-960 GKLTTLKK
+960 GKLTTLKS
-968 SIDLSVKKNEIAAN
+968 SIDASVKANTIAAN

-1025 LVDADADFQKTGDGF
+1025 LVDADSDFQKTGDGF

>member
-25 FADPTKDAEKP
+25 FANPTVDAKED
-36 GSDLNYN
+36 GSSLKYD
-43 ETAKAFS
+43 ETAKSFS
-50 FTVTKDDEITLT
+50 FTVTAEDEITLT
-62 ATGDVTVKLGG
+62 ATGDVTVKLNGST
-73 AVLTA
+73 LTA
-78 ADGKY
+78 VDGKY
-83 KATADGELTIEL
+83 KATADGTLTIEL

-118 KAQDKMGE
+118 KAQVKMGD

-146 EISKAGQKVQD
+146 EISKAGRKVQD
-157 VKAKLAELKEANNVT
+157 VKAKLAELKETNSVT
-172 DDNREALIAE
+172 DANREALIAE
-182 LTSTTLLADDNYGAV
+182 LTSTTLLADGNYGAV
-197 VMAENAIAK
+197 KMAENAVAEAETTFALFNKIIGTEKEGDDAK
-206 ADEAFAKYKE
+206 VAID
-216 IVEVDSKI
+216 
-224 ATSALDKANGTAT
+224 ALNKANGVAT
-237 KDEWRDNGGEA
+237 QREWMVNGGEK

-262 KNNRGDVTG
+262 KNHLGIVTKVE
-271 TALDGFKT
+271 LDGFKT
-279 TWIEGEWKSLKDS
+279 TWIESEWKNLNKE
-292 VNTIK
+292 VNETIK
-297 NDALAELGKYPNSF
+297 NAAVAELGKFPKAF
-311 KGYKYV
+311 V
-317 KSDFFYYENGSD
+317 
-329 ENDPDNGKLWV
+329 ENDE
-340 NDDVLTDQAAFQAK
+340 QAFIEM
-354 YQEVVAKLR
+354 YQEVVEKLR

-380 DLTAKVNKVDDA
+380 DLTAKVNKVDAA

-407 NLLKEQITA
+407 TLLKEQITA
-416 MQTEISNSEN
+416 MQTEINSSEN
-426 RYMYGQDE
+426 RYMYSQDNFSE
-434 LSTFVTNISGVSTM
+434 FVNTISGVSTK
-448 LDAFYTELVGKART
+448 LDGFYTELVGKART
-462 DLEAKLDAA
+462 DLQAKLKAA
-471 QKNLTKVSYEV
+471 QENLTKVSYEV

-505 KLDEVKKNVAAS
+505 KLDKVKKDVTDS
-517 AFPTVQTD
+517 TFPTVQTD
-525 YKAFADRISNINKKV
+525 YKAFVDQISNINKKV
-540 DEIWGTTLSSQKQE
+540 DEIWGTTLSKQKAE
-554 ILTHNQEAKD
+554 INTHNQEAKN

-579 YVEKINTWITDDATK
+579 YVEKINTWINDDATK
-594 AAATDLK
+594 KAATDLK
-601 ANLNKL
+601 ANLNEL

-649 IYRLTDDKVKGY
+649 IYRLTEDKVTGY
-661 LNSTETVSN
+661 LNSTKTVSDA
-670 TIYNELKAAAKTA
+670 IYDELKEAATTA
-683 NAKAYYFVQ
+683 NAKAYDFVMNGY
-692 HSYNIKS
+692 SDKTIRWANRL
-699 IDWADDLIKTAKRNV
+699 IDNAEDDVQPGNKY
-714 KTGDRNEK
+714 EK
-722 MSAAAAAKFKVAYG
+722 MSAEAANEFIAAYE
-736 KIREKDL
+736 KIRNKDL
-743 TAPEGQQGEGYVKI
+743 SKPEGQQGEGYVQI
-757 AETEIDRLNTYD
+757 AKAEINRLYNYSI
-769 VDAADFKDNI
+769 DAADFKDNI

-787 KDGKRELPEKF
+787 KEGKRELPEQY

-804 AVKALNEELESYT
+804 AVNALNKELESYT
-817 TQYELIYEKKVEWN
+817 AQYKDIYALKVDWN

-845 AWEEANKVAAEN
+845 AWEKANNVAAEN

-862 KELTLVNEDLAKALE
+862 KELTLVNEDLANTLT
-877 NLEEGCLTAKKCE
+877 NLEKGCLTATKCQ
-890 DATNKAL
+890 DATDKAK
-897 ENYEVK
+897 ENYAVK

-947 IKNKANAELNTID
+947 IKNKANADLNTIE
-960 GKLTTLKK
+960 GKLTDLKK
-968 SIDLSVKKNEIAAN
+968 SIDLSVEKNTIAAN
-982 KDGFIASLTTLAG
+982 KDGFIANLTTLAG

-1025 LVDADADFQKTGDGF
+1025 LVDADADFQNTGDGF

>member
-25 FADPTKDAEKP
+25 FANPSVDAKEE
-36 GSDLNYN
+36 GSALIYD

-50 FTVTKDDEITLT
+50 FDVKAEDEITLT

-73 AVLTA
+73 TVLTA
-78 ADGKY
+78 EDGKY
-83 KATADGELTIEL
+83 KATADGKLTIEL

-118 KAQDKMGE
+118 KAQVKMGE

-132 KYVNYLDFYNKVQE
+132 KYVDYLDFYNAVQA

-172 DDNREALIAE
+172 DDNRKALIAE
-182 LTSTTLLADDNYGAV
+182 LTSTELLPDGTYEGAV
-197 VMAENAIAK
+197 KMAENAVAEAETTFALFNKIIGTDAK
-206 ADEAFAKYKE
+206 VY
-216 IVEVDSKI
+216 
-224 ATSALDKANGTAT
+224 ALDVLTHANGTAT
-237 KDEWRDNGGEA
+237 LKEWNKNGGEK
-248 INNTTMFTHNLKAV
+248 INNTNLFTHNLKAV
-262 KNNRGDVTG
+262 TEKVGPITITTG
-271 TALDGFKT
+271 TELDGFKT
-279 TWIEGEWKSLKDS
+279 TWIESEWTKLKDVE
-292 VNTIK
+292 VNTTIK
-297 NDALAELGKYPNSF
+297 NAAVAELGKFPKAF
-311 KGYKYV
+311 V
-317 KSDFFYYENGSD
+317 
-329 ENDPDNGKLWV
+329 ENDEQAFV
-340 NDDVLTDQAAFQAK
+340 NMYK
-354 YQEVVAKLR
+354 EVVAKLR

-380 DLTAKVNKVDDA
+380 DLTVKVNKVDEA
-392 LKAGAPFALDADNDF
+392 LKAGAPFALDEDNDF
-407 NLLKEQITA
+407 TLLKEQVTA
-416 MQTEISNSEN
+416 MQSEISSSEN
-426 RYMYGQDE
+426 RYIYSQEDFRG
-434 LSTFVTNISGVSTM
+434 FVNTISGVSTK
-448 LDAFYTELVGKART
+448 LNGFYTELVGKART

-471 QKNLTKVSYEV
+471 QKKLTKVSYEV

-505 KLDEVKKNVAAS
+505 KLDKVKKDVEAS
-517 AFPTVQTD
+517 EFPTVQTN
-525 YKAFADRISNINKKV
+525 YKAFVDQISDINNKV
-540 DEIWGTTLSSQKQE
+540 DEIWGTTLSEQKGE
-554 ILTHNQEAKD
+554 INTHNQEAKKK
-564 QIFKAIDAVRADYSL
+564 IFDAIDAVRADYSL
-579 YVEKINTWITDDATK
+579 YVEKINKWIEDDATS

-601 ANLNKL
+601 AHLNKL

-617 KAEVTEAV
+617 KKEVTEAV

-649 IYRLTDDKVKGY
+649 IYRLTEDKVDGY
-661 LNSTETVSN
+661 IGEHGKVTNIATD
-670 TIYNELKAAAKTA
+670 IINELKTAANTA
-683 NAKAYYFVQ
+683 NAKAYNFVMTNTK
-692 HSYNIKS
+692 YGVKS
-699 IDWADDLIKTAKRNV
+699 IRWATNLIDDAKRNV
-714 KTGDRNEK
+714 KTGDKFEK
-722 MSAAAAAKFKVAYG
+722 MSDKAAAKFIAAYG
-736 KIREKDL
+736 KIAEKDL
-743 TAPEGQQGEGYVKI
+743 SAPEGQQGEGYVKI
-757 AETEIDRLNTYD
+757 AEAEINRLKNYSA
-769 VDAADFKDNI
+769 DAADFKDNI
-779 LADKVVKN
+779 LADKVVEI
-787 KDGKRELPEKF
+787 DGKRELPEKY

-804 AVKALNEELESYT
+804 AVKALNLELESYKH
-817 TQYELIYEKKVEWN
+817 QYEDIYDLKVEWN
-831 TAKAKEDELQAKVD
+831 TAKAKEDELQAKVN
-845 AWEEANKVAAEN
+845 AWEEANKVAPAN

-862 KELTLVNEDLAKALE
+862 RELTRVNEDLANTLK
-877 NLEEGCLTAKKCE
+877 NLEEGCLTAKKCQ
-890 DATNKAL
+890 DATDKAK
-897 ENYEVK
+897 ENYAVK

-947 IKNKANAELNTID
+947 IKNKANADLNTID
-960 GKLTTLKK
+960 GKLTTLKS
-968 SIDLSVKKNEIAAN
+968 SIDASVKANTIAAN

-1025 LVDADADFQKTGDGF
+1025 LVDADSDFQKTGDGF

>member
-25 FADPTKDAEKP
+25 FANPSVDAEKP
-36 GSDLNYN
+36 GSALTYD

-50 FTVTKDDEITLT
+50 FDVKAEDEITLT

-73 AVLTA
+73 TVLTA
-78 ADGKY
+78 EDGKY
-83 KATADGELTIEL
+83 KATADGTLTIEL

-118 KAQDKMGE
+118 NAQVKMGE

-132 KYVNYLDFYNKVQE
+132 KYVNYLDFYNAVQA

-157 VKAKLAELKEANNVT
+157 VKAKLAELKEANKVT
-172 DDNREALIAE
+172 DDNRKALIAE
-182 LTSTTLLADDNYGAV
+182 LNSTELLPDGNYGAV
-197 VMAENAIAK
+197 KMAENAVAEAETTFALFNKIIGTDAK
-206 ADEAFAKYKE
+206 VY
-216 IVEVDSKI
+216 
-224 ATSALDKANGTAT
+224 ALDVLTHANGTAT
-237 KDEWRDNGGEA
+237 LKEWNKYGGEK
-248 INNTTMFTHNLKAV
+248 INNTNLFTHNLKAV
-262 KNNRGDVTG
+262 MDQSGIIPKLVIE
-271 TALDGFKT
+271 LDGFKT
-279 TWIEGEWKSLKDS
+279 TWIESEWTKLKDEE
-292 VNTIK
+292 VNTTIK
-297 NDALAELGKYPNSF
+297 NAAVAELGKFPKAF
-311 KGYKYV
+311 V
-317 KSDFFYYENGSD
+317 
-329 ENDPDNGKLWV
+329 ENDEQAFV
-340 NDDVLTDQAAFQAK
+340 NM

-380 DLTAKVNKVDDA
+380 DLTVKVNKVDEA
-392 LKAGAPFALDADNDF
+392 LKAGAPFALDEDNDF
-407 NLLKEQITA
+407 TLLKEQVTA
-416 MQTEISNSEN
+416 MQSEISSSEN
-426 RYMYGQDE
+426 RYIYSQADFSE
-434 LSTFVTNISGVSTM
+434 FVNTISGVSTK
-448 LDAFYTELVGKART
+448 LDGFYTELVGKARK
-462 DLEAKLDAA
+462 DLEAKLDAS

-505 KLDEVKKNVAAS
+505 KLDKVKKDVEAS
-517 AFPTVQTD
+517 AFPTVQTN
-525 YKAFADRISNINKKV
+525 YKAFVDQISNINKKV
-540 DEIWGTTLSSQKQE
+540 DEIWGKTLSEQKKE
-554 ILTHNQEAKD
+554 INDHNQEAKD
-564 QIFKAIDAVRADYSL
+564 KIFKAIDAVRADYSL
-579 YVEKINTWITDDATK
+579 YVEKINTWINDDAIKDDYTM
-594 AAATDLK
+594 AAVTALK
-601 ANLNKL
+601 ANLNTL

-617 KAEVTEAV
+617 KEEVTEAV

-649 IYRLTDDKVKGY
+649 IYRLTDDKVKDY
-661 LNSTETVSN
+661 LDDTKTVSDA
-670 TIYNELKAAAKTA
+670 IYNELKEAARTA
-683 NAKAYYFVQ
+683 NAKAYNFVMTNTK
-692 HSYNIKS
+692 YGVKS
-699 IDWADDLIKTAKRNV
+699 IRWATNLIDDAKRNV
-714 KTGDRNEK
+714 KTGDKFEK
-722 MSAAAAAKFKVAYG
+722 MSYKAAAKFIAAYG
-736 KIREKDL
+736 KIAEKDL
-743 TAPEGQQGEGYVKI
+743 SAPEGQQGEGYVKI
-757 AETEIDRLNTYD
+757 AEAEINRLKDYNF
-769 VDAADFKDNI
+769 DAADFKDNI

-787 KDGKRELPEKF
+787 KEGKRELPEKY

-804 AVKALNEELESYT
+804 AVKALNLELESYKA
-817 TQYELIYEKKVEWN
+817 QYKDIYDLKVEWN
-831 TAKAKEDELQAKVD
+831 TAKAKEDELQAKVN
-845 AWEEANKVAAEN
+845 AWEEANKVAPEK

-862 KELTLVNEDLAKALE
+862 KELTAVNENLANTLN
-877 NLEEGCLTAKKCE
+877 NLEEGCLTATKCKE
-890 DATNKAL
+890 ATDKAK
-897 ENYEVK
+897 ENYAVK

-947 IKNKANAELNTID
+947 IKNKANADLNTID
-960 GKLTTLKK
+960 GKLTDLKK
-968 SIDLSVKKNEIAAN
+968 SIDLSVKDNSIAAN
-982 KDGFIASLTTLAG
+982 KDGFIAGLTTLAG

-1025 LVDADADFQKTGDGF
+1025 LVDADSDFQKTGDGF

>member
-25 FADPTKDAEKP
+25 FANPTVDAKED
-36 GSDLNYN
+36 GSSLKYD
-43 ETAKAFS
+43 ETAKSFS
-50 FTVTKDDEITLT
+50 FTVTAEDEITLT
-62 ATGDVTVKLGG
+62 ATGDVTVKLNGS
-73 AVLTA
+73 ALTA
-78 ADGKY
+78 VDGKY
-83 KATADGELTIEL
+83 KATADGTLTIEL

-118 KAQDKMGE
+118 KAQVKMGE

-132 KYVNYLDFYNKVQE
+132 KYVGYGDFYNAVQA

-157 VKAKLAELKEANNVT
+157 VKAKLAVLKETNSVT

-182 LTSTTLLADDNYGAV
+182 LTSTTLLADGNYGAV
-197 VMAENAIAK
+197 KMAENAVAEAETTFALFNKIIGTEKEGDDAK
-206 ADEAFAKYKE
+206 VAID
-216 IVEVDSKI
+216 
-224 ATSALDKANGTAT
+224 ALNKANGVAT
-237 KDEWRDNGGEA
+237 QGEWMVNGGEK

-262 KNNRGDVTG
+262 KNHLGIVTKVE
-271 TALDGFKT
+271 LDGFKT
-279 TWIEGEWKSLKDS
+279 TWIESEWKNLNKE
-292 VNTIK
+292 VNETIK
-297 NDALAELGKYPNSF
+297 NAAVAELGKFPKAF
-311 KGYKYV
+311 V
-317 KSDFFYYENGSD
+317 
-329 ENDPDNGKLWV
+329 ENDE
-340 NDDVLTDQAAFQAK
+340 QAFIEM
-354 YQEVVAKLR
+354 YQEVVEKLR

-380 DLTAKVNKVDDA
+380 DLTAKVNKVDAA
-392 LKAGAPFALDADNDF
+392 LKAGAPFVLDADNDF
-407 NLLKEQITA
+407 TLLKEQITA
-416 MQTEISNSEN
+416 MQTEISSSEN
-426 RYMYGQDE
+426 RYMYSQDNFSE
-434 LSTFVTNISGVSTM
+434 FVNTISGVSTK
-448 LDAFYTELVGKART
+448 LDGFYTELVGKART
-462 DLEAKLDAA
+462 DLQAKLKAA
-471 QKNLTKVSYEV
+471 QENLTKVSYEV
-482 SAKYEHESATQVEY
+482 SAKYEHESATQKEY

-517 AFPTVQTD
+517 TFPTVQTD
-525 YKAFADRISNINKKV
+525 YKAFVDQISNINKKV
-540 DEIWGTTLSSQKQE
+540 DEIWGTTLSSQKAE
-554 ILTHNQEAKD
+554 INTHNQAAKKK
-564 QIFKAIDAVRADYSL
+564 IFDAIDAVRADYSL
-579 YVEKINTWITDDATK
+579 YVEKINTWINDDATK
-594 AAATDLK
+594 KAATDLK
-601 ANLNKL
+601 ANLNEL

-649 IYRLTDDKVKGY
+649 IYRLTEDKVTGY
-661 LNSTETVSN
+661 LNSTKTVSDA
-670 TIYNELKAAAKTA
+670 IYDELKEAATTA
-683 NAKAYYFVQ
+683 NAKAYDFVKTNTG
-692 HSYNIKS
+692 YGVKS
-699 IDWADDLIKTAKRNV
+699 IRWANNLISDAKYNV
-714 KTGDRNEK
+714 KTGDKNEK
-722 MSAAAAAKFKVAYG
+722 MSAEAAAKFKAAYD
-736 KIREKDL
+736 KIAQKDL
-743 TAPEGQQGEGYVKI
+743 TAPKGEQGEGYVKI
-757 AETEIDRLNTYD
+757 AETEIERLYNYD
-769 VDAADFKDNI
+769 INKADFKDNI

-787 KDGKRELPEKF
+787 KEGKRELPEQY

-804 AVKALNEELESYT
+804 AVNALNNELESYKA
-817 TQYELIYEKKVEWN
+817 QYKDIYALKVDWN

-845 AWEEANKVAAEN
+845 AWEKANNVAAEN

-862 KELTLVNEDLAKALE
+862 KELTAVNENLAKTLE
-877 NLEEGCLTAKKCE
+877 NLEKGCLTATKCQ
-890 DATNKAL
+890 DATDKAK
-897 ENYEVK
+897 ENYAVK

-947 IKNKANAELNTID
+947 IKNKANADLNTID
-960 GKLTTLKK
+960 DKLTTLKN
-968 SIDLSVKKNEIAAN
+968 SIDASVKANTIAAN